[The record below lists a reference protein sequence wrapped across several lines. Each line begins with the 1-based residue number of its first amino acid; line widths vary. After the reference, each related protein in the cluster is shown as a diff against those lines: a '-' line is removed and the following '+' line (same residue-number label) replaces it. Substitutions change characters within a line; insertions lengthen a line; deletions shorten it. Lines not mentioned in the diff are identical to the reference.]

1 MRTFL
6 EYVAEDIIS
15 KYGSDLAHTAV
26 IFPNKRARLFF
37 NEYLAR
43 QVEGTMW
50 SPTYLTI
57 SELFRSHSRLTTAD
71 PIKLICDLHKSFVS
85 VTGTKESL
93 DHFYSW
99 GQIMLADFDDIDK
112 NMADAA
118 QIFKNVGDIHELDD
132 ISYLSEDQ
140 LNMLKRFFSNF
151 SENKS
156 SELKRRFIELWSRF
170 NDIYTDF
177 NNRLYNQGLAY
188 EGALYR
194 KVANDDSISYD
205 FDRYIFVGFNLL
217 QRVEQKLF
225 KRLKDAGKG
234 FFYWDFDHYYMPG
247 KSSRTTNEAGH
258 YISSYLADFPNELNI
273 NDEAVY
279 NNFSKPKS
287 ISYVAASTEN
297 IQAAYS
303 SQWLKEGKR
312 IADGR
317 RTAIVMCN
325 EGLLQALV
333 HNIPTEVGKI
343 NITTGYPL
351 AQSPFCSFLSS
362 LISLRCEGYM
372 ESRKRYR
379 LRFVNAVLR
388 HPYMRYVSDLH
399 SSLYEKINVTAKLF
413 FPDEATLSLDKG
425 LAILFGQLDTIEPT
439 MSGKLLRWI
448 MQLLK
453 HVASNA
459 KDIDDQFFKES
470 LFKVYTI
477 INRLY
482 DLVSSSD
489 LVVDVITIQR
499 LLRQILQTTSIPFH
513 GEPAV
518 GVQFMGVLET
528 RNIDFD
534 HLLILS
540 CNEGNMPKGVNDTS
554 FIPYS
559 IRKAHGLTTIDN
571 KVAIYAYY
579 FYRLLQR
586 ATDITVVYNNS
597 SNGLVTGEMSRFM
610 LQMLVESGH
619 DIERLA
625 LSLPQEAGST
635 TCQDEKK
642 TKEVME
648 RLHKRFDK
656 QRNPER
662 TTPMFTP
669 SSLNIYQKCPKRFY
683 YRYVA
688 EIIEP
693 EDDADDG
700 KIDAPTF
707 GNIFHDAVQ
716 KIYDRVIDAYKSNT
730 IQPQTLKQLLAN
742 DAYIKGVVDDI
753 MHPVNGIQLINAS
766 VIITYIKQLLKIDS
780 RLAPFTILGLE
791 NVVMKDI
798 NVKTAEGQLT
808 TTIGG
813 RIDRMDC
820 VTCAD
825 GVRRIRVIDYKTGK
839 NNKKNDG
846 YILQSFIYSLL
857 VDESPMNREKLE
869 VSPALLYIQHS
880 AGKDFDPTVVYEKEK
895 VTDVSKYR
903 EEFMNTVEQIIAEI
917 FNPEQPFAC
926 TDDKTACTHCPY
938 CNLCGV

>member
-1 MRTFL
+1 MKTFL
-6 EYVAEDIIS
+6 EYVAEDIIN
-15 KYGSDLAHTAV
+15 KYGTNLSRTAV
-26 IFPNKRARLFF
+26 VFPNKRAALFLNEHLVRL
-37 NEYLAR
+37 A
-43 QVEGTMW
+43 GKPIW
-50 SPTYLTI
+50 SPSYITI
-57 SELFRSHSRLTTAD
+57 SELFRRHTQLVTGD
-71 PIKLICDLHKSFVS
+71 QIKLICDLYKTYTE
-85 VTGTKESL
+85 VTESDETL
-93 DHFYSW
+93 DHFYGW
-99 GQIMLADFDDIDK
+99 GQVMLADFDDIDK
-112 NMADAA
+112 NMADANKV
-118 QIFKNVGDIHELDD
+118 FCNLRDLHELDD
-132 ISYLSEDQ
+132 VSYLSPEQ
-140 LNMLKRFFSNF
+140 VETLKLFFSNF
-151 SENKS
+151 SEDKTT
-156 SELKRRFIELWSRF
+156 ELKKRFMKIWSRF
-170 NDIYTDF
+170 GDIY
-177 NNRLYNQGLAY
+177 RLYNERLEAQGIAY

-194 KVANDDSISYD
+194 KVATDDSVDFD
-205 FDRYIFVGFNLL
+205 FDRYIFVGFNVL
-217 QRVEQKLF
+217 QRVEQLLFSKLQ
-225 KRLKDAGKG
+225 KMGKAK
-234 FFYWDFDHYYMPG
+234 FYWDFDDYYLATKTGHVNP
-247 KSSRTTNEAGH
+247 SEAGH
-258 YISSYLADFPNELNI
+258 YIKQYLPYFTNELDTSDADI
-273 NDEAVY
+273 Y
-279 NNFSKPKS
+279 RNFRKAKKITYASATTEDVQAR
-287 ISYVAASTEN
+287 YVG
-297 IQAAYS
+297 
-303 SQWLKEGKR
+303 QWLKEGNR
-312 IADGR
+312 IDDGR
-317 RTAIVMCN
+317 KTAVVMCD
-325 EGLLQALV
+325 EALLQSV
-333 HNIPTEVGKI
+333 IHSIPEEVNDI
-343 NITTGYPL
+343 NVTTGYPL
-351 AQSPFCSFLSS
+351 QQTHFASLLEDIAAQHT
-362 LISLRCEGYM
+362 EDYDN
-372 ESRKRYR
+372 K
-379 LRFVNAVLR
+379 
-388 HPYMRYVSDLH
+388 
-399 SSLYEKINVTAKLF
+399 
-413 FPDEATLSLDKG
+413 
-425 LAILFGQLDTIEPT
+425 
-439 MSGKLLRWI
+439 
-448 MQLLK
+448 QLLEWAIAMLK
-453 HVASNA
+453 LMAQGHANTNGETTGQDNQLTSEA
-459 KDIDDQFFKES
+459 
-470 LFKVYTI
+470 LFRTYTVV
-477 INRLY
+477 NRLLELVNNG
-482 DLVSSSD
+482 DLD
-489 LVVDVITIQR
+489 VDRRTMMR
-499 LLRQILQTTSIPFH
+499 LYGEIVRTTSIPFH
-513 GEPAV
+513 GEPVV

-528 RNIDFD
+528 RNLDFE
-534 HLLILS
+534 HLLVLS

-554 FIPYS
+554 FIPYNV
-559 IRKAHGLTTIDN
+559 RKAHGLTTIDN
-571 KVAIYAYY
+571 KVSIYAYY
-579 FYRLLQR
+579 FYRLMQR
-586 ATDITVVYNNS
+586 AEDITIVYNNAADVTS
-597 SNGLVTGEMSRFM
+597 TGEMSRFM

-642 TKEVME
+642 TNEVME
-648 RLHKRFDK
+648 RLHRRFDK

-716 KIYDRVIDAYKSNT
+716 KIYERVIAAYKSHT

-857 VDESPMNREKLE
+857 VDESPMMNPEKLE

-895 VTDVSKYR
+895 VTDVSKFR

>member
-1 MRTFL
+1 MKTFL
-6 EYVAEDIIS
+6 EYVAEDIIN
-15 KYGSDLAHTAV
+15 KYGTNLSRTAV
-26 IFPNKRARLFF
+26 VFPNKRAALFLNEHLVRL
-37 NEYLAR
+37 A
-43 QVEGTMW
+43 GKPIW
-50 SPTYLTI
+50 SPSYITI
-57 SELFRSHSRLTTAD
+57 SELFRRHTQLVTGD
-71 PIKLICDLHKSFVS
+71 QIKLICDLYKTYTE
-85 VTGTKESL
+85 VTESDETL
-93 DHFYSW
+93 DHFYGW
-99 GQIMLADFDDIDK
+99 GQVMLADFDDIDK
-112 NMADAA
+112 NMADAKKV
-118 QIFKNVGDIHELDD
+118 FCNLRDLHELDD
-132 ISYLSEDQ
+132 VSYLSPEQ
-140 LNMLKRFFSNF
+140 VETLKLFFSNF
-151 SENKS
+151 SEDKTT
-156 SELKRRFIELWSRF
+156 ELKKRFMKIWSRF
-170 NDIYTDF
+170 GDIY
-177 NNRLYNQGLAY
+177 RLYNERLEAQGIAY

-194 KVANDDSISYD
+194 KVATDDSVDFD
-205 FDRYIFVGFNLL
+205 FDRYIFVGFNVL
-217 QRVEQKLF
+217 QRVEQLLFSKLQ
-225 KRLKDAGKG
+225 KMGKAK
-234 FFYWDFDHYYMPG
+234 FYWDFDDYYLATKTGHVNP
-247 KSSRTTNEAGH
+247 SEAGH
-258 YISSYLADFPNELNI
+258 YIKQYLPYFTNELDTSDADI
-273 NDEAVY
+273 Y
-279 NNFSKPKS
+279 RNFRKAKKITYASATTEDVQAR
-287 ISYVAASTEN
+287 YVG
-297 IQAAYS
+297 
-303 SQWLKEGKR
+303 QWLKEGNR
-312 IADGR
+312 IDDGR
-317 RTAIVMCN
+317 KTAVVMCD
-325 EGLLQALV
+325 EALLQSV
-333 HNIPTEVGKI
+333 IHSIPEEVNDI
-343 NITTGYPL
+343 NVTTGYPL
-351 AQSPFCSFLSS
+351 QQTHFASLLEDIAAQHT
-362 LISLRCEGYM
+362 EDYDN
-372 ESRKRYR
+372 K
-379 LRFVNAVLR
+379 
-388 HPYMRYVSDLH
+388 
-399 SSLYEKINVTAKLF
+399 
-413 FPDEATLSLDKG
+413 
-425 LAILFGQLDTIEPT
+425 
-439 MSGKLLRWI
+439 
-448 MQLLK
+448 QLLEWAIAMLK
-453 HVASNA
+453 LMAQGHTDTSVETTGQDNQLTSEA
-459 KDIDDQFFKES
+459 
-470 LFKVYTI
+470 LFRTYTVV
-477 INRLY
+477 NRLLELVNNG
-482 DLVSSSD
+482 DLD
-489 LVVDVITIQR
+489 VDRRTMMR
-499 LLRQILQTTSIPFH
+499 LYGEIVRTTSIPFH
-513 GEPAV
+513 GEPVV

-528 RNIDFD
+528 RNLDFE
-534 HLLILS
+534 HLLVLS

-554 FIPYS
+554 FIPYNV
-559 IRKAHGLTTIDN
+559 RKAHGLTTIDN
-571 KVAIYAYY
+571 KVSIYAYY
-579 FYRLLQR
+579 FYRLMQR
-586 ATDITVVYNNS
+586 AEDITIVYNNAADVTS
-597 SNGLVTGEMSRFM
+597 TGEMSRFM

-716 KIYDRVIDAYKSNT
+716 KIYERVIAAYKSRT

-857 VDESPMNREKLE
+857 VDESPMMNPEKLE

>member
-1 MRTFL
+1 MKTFL
-6 EYVAEDIIS
+6 EYVAEDIIN
-15 KYGSDLAHTAV
+15 KYGTNLSRTAV
-26 IFPNKRARLFF
+26 VFPNKRAALFLNEHLVRL
-37 NEYLAR
+37 A
-43 QVEGTMW
+43 GKPIW
-50 SPTYLTI
+50 SPSYITI
-57 SELFRSHSRLTTAD
+57 SELFRRHTQLVTGD
-71 PIKLICDLHKSFVS
+71 QIKLICDLYKTYTE
-85 VTGTKESL
+85 VTESDETL
-93 DHFYSW
+93 DHFYGW
-99 GQIMLADFDDIDK
+99 GQVMLADFDDIDK
-112 NMADAA
+112 NMADAKKV
-118 QIFKNVGDIHELDD
+118 FCNLRDLHELDD
-132 ISYLSEDQ
+132 VSYLSPEQ
-140 LNMLKRFFSNF
+140 VETLKLFFSNF
-151 SENKS
+151 SEDKTT
-156 SELKRRFIELWSRF
+156 ELKKRFMKIWSRF
-170 NDIYTDF
+170 GDIY
-177 NNRLYNQGLAY
+177 RLYNERLEAQGIAY

-194 KVANDDSISYD
+194 KVATDDSVDFD
-205 FDRYIFVGFNLL
+205 FDRYIFVGFNVL
-217 QRVEQKLF
+217 QRVEQLLFSKLQ
-225 KRLKDAGKG
+225 KMGKAK
-234 FFYWDFDHYYMPG
+234 FYWDFDDYYLATKKGHVNP
-247 KSSRTTNEAGH
+247 SEAGH
-258 YISSYLADFPNELNI
+258 YIKQYLPYFTNELDTSDADI
-273 NDEAVY
+273 Y
-279 NNFSKPKS
+279 RNFRKAKKITYASATTEDVQAR
-287 ISYVAASTEN
+287 YVG
-297 IQAAYS
+297 
-303 SQWLKEGKR
+303 QWLKEGNR
-312 IADGR
+312 INDGR
-317 RTAIVMCN
+317 KTAVVMCD
-325 EGLLQALV
+325 EALLQSV
-333 HNIPTEVGKI
+333 IHSIPEEVNDI
-343 NITTGYPL
+343 NVTTGYPL
-351 AQSPFCSFLSS
+351 QQTHFASLLEDIAAQHT
-362 LISLRCEGYM
+362 EDYDN
-372 ESRKRYR
+372 K
-379 LRFVNAVLR
+379 
-388 HPYMRYVSDLH
+388 
-399 SSLYEKINVTAKLF
+399 
-413 FPDEATLSLDKG
+413 
-425 LAILFGQLDTIEPT
+425 
-439 MSGKLLRWI
+439 
-448 MQLLK
+448 QLLEWAIAMLK
-453 HVASNA
+453 LMAQGHANTNGETTGQDNQLTSEA
-459 KDIDDQFFKES
+459 
-470 LFKVYTI
+470 LFRTYTVV
-477 INRLY
+477 NRLLELVNNG
-482 DLVSSSD
+482 DLD
-489 LVVDVITIQR
+489 VDRRTMMR
-499 LLRQILQTTSIPFH
+499 LYGEIVRTTSIPFH
-513 GEPAV
+513 GEPVV

-528 RNIDFD
+528 RNLDFE
-534 HLLILS
+534 HLLVLS

-554 FIPYS
+554 FIPYNV
-559 IRKAHGLTTIDN
+559 RKAHGLTTIDN
-571 KVAIYAYY
+571 KVSIYAYY
-579 FYRLLQR
+579 FYRLMQR
-586 ATDITVVYNNS
+586 AEDITLVYNNAADVTS
-597 SNGLVTGEMSRFM
+597 TGEMSRFM

-635 TCQDEKK
+635 TCQDENK

-716 KIYDRVIDAYKSNT
+716 KIYERVIAAYKSRT

-798 NVKTAEGQLT
+798 NVKTAEGELT

-820 VTCAD
+820 VTCSD

-857 VDESPMNREKLE
+857 VDESPIMNPGKLE

-895 VTDVSKYR
+895 VTDVSKFR
-903 EEFMNTVEQIIAEI
+903 EEFMNIVEQIIAEI

-938 CNLCGV
+938 SNLCGV

>member
-1 MRTFL
+1 MKTFL
-6 EYVAEDIIS
+6 EYVAEDIIN
-15 KYGSDLAHTAV
+15 KYGTNLSRTAV
-26 IFPNKRARLFF
+26 VFPNKRAALFLNEHLVRL
-37 NEYLAR
+37 A
-43 QVEGTMW
+43 GKPIW
-50 SPTYLTI
+50 SPSYITI
-57 SELFRSHSRLTTAD
+57 SELFRRHTQLITGD
-71 PIKLICDLHKSFVS
+71 QIKLICDLYKTYTE
-85 VTGTKESL
+85 VTESDETL
-93 DHFYSW
+93 DHFYGW
-99 GQIMLADFDDIDK
+99 GQVMLADFDDIDK
-112 NMADAA
+112 NMADAKKV
-118 QIFKNVGDIHELDD
+118 FCNLRDLHELDD
-132 ISYLSEDQ
+132 VSYLSPEQ
-140 LNMLKRFFSNF
+140 VETLKLFFSNF
-151 SENKS
+151 SEDKTT
-156 SELKRRFIELWSRF
+156 ELKKRFMKIWSRF
-170 NDIYTDF
+170 GDIY
-177 NNRLYNQGLAY
+177 RLYNERLEAQGIAY

-194 KVANDDSISYD
+194 KVATDDSVDFD
-205 FDRYIFVGFNLL
+205 FDRYIFVGFNVL
-217 QRVEQKLF
+217 QRVEQLLFSKLQ
-225 KRLKDAGKG
+225 KMGKAK
-234 FFYWDFDHYYMPG
+234 FYWDFDDYYLATKTGHVNP
-247 KSSRTTNEAGH
+247 SEAGH
-258 YISSYLADFPNELNI
+258 YIKQYLPYFTNELDTSDADI
-273 NDEAVY
+273 Y
-279 NNFSKPKS
+279 RNFRKAKKITYASATTEDVQAR
-287 ISYVAASTEN
+287 YVG
-297 IQAAYS
+297 
-303 SQWLKEGKR
+303 QWLKEGNR
-312 IADGR
+312 INDGR
-317 RTAIVMCN
+317 KTAVVMCD
-325 EGLLQALV
+325 EALLQSV
-333 HNIPTEVGKI
+333 IHSIPEEVNDI
-343 NITTGYPL
+343 NVTTGYPL
-351 AQSPFCSFLSS
+351 QQTHFASLLEDIAAQHT
-362 LISLRCEGYM
+362 EDYDN
-372 ESRKRYR
+372 K
-379 LRFVNAVLR
+379 
-388 HPYMRYVSDLH
+388 
-399 SSLYEKINVTAKLF
+399 
-413 FPDEATLSLDKG
+413 
-425 LAILFGQLDTIEPT
+425 
-439 MSGKLLRWI
+439 
-448 MQLLK
+448 QLLEWAIAMLK
-453 HVASNA
+453 LMAQGHANTNGETTGQDNQLTSEA
-459 KDIDDQFFKES
+459 
-470 LFKVYTI
+470 LFRTYTVV
-477 INRLY
+477 NRLLELVNNG
-482 DLVSSSD
+482 DLD
-489 LVVDVITIQR
+489 VDRRTMMR
-499 LLRQILQTTSIPFH
+499 LYGEIVRTTSIPFH
-513 GEPAV
+513 GEPVV

-528 RNIDFD
+528 RNLDFE
-534 HLLILS
+534 HLLVLS

-554 FIPYS
+554 FIPYNV
-559 IRKAHGLTTIDN
+559 RKAHGLTTIDN
-571 KVAIYAYY
+571 KVSIYAYY
-579 FYRLLQR
+579 FYRLMQR
-586 ATDITVVYNNS
+586 AEDITIVYNNAADVTS
-597 SNGLVTGEMSRFM
+597 TGEMSRFM

-716 KIYDRVIDAYKSNT
+716 KIYERVIAAYKSRT

-857 VDESPMNREKLE
+857 VDESPIMNPEKLE

-895 VTDVSKYR
+895 VTNVSKYR
-903 EEFMNTVEQIIAEI
+903 EEFMNIVEQIIAEI

-938 CNLCGV
+938 SNLCGV

>member
-1 MRTFL
+1 MKTFL
-6 EYVAEDIIS
+6 EYVAEDIIN
-15 KYGSDLAHTAV
+15 KYGTNLSRTAV
-26 IFPNKRARLFF
+26 VFPNKRAALFLNEHLVRL
-37 NEYLAR
+37 A
-43 QVEGTMW
+43 GKPIW
-50 SPTYLTI
+50 SPSYITI
-57 SELFRSHSRLTTAD
+57 SELFRRHTQLVTGD
-71 PIKLICDLHKSFVS
+71 QIKLICDLYKTYTE
-85 VTGTKESL
+85 VTESDETL
-93 DHFYSW
+93 DHFYGW
-99 GQIMLADFDDIDK
+99 GQVMLADFDDIDK
-112 NMADAA
+112 NMADANKV
-118 QIFKNVGDIHELDD
+118 FCNLRDLHELDD
-132 ISYLSEDQ
+132 VSYLSPEQ
-140 LNMLKRFFSNF
+140 VETLKLFFSNF
-151 SENKS
+151 SEDKTT
-156 SELKRRFIELWSRF
+156 ELKKRFMKIWSRF
-170 NDIYTDF
+170 GDIY
-177 NNRLYNQGLAY
+177 RLYNERLEAQGIAY

-194 KVANDDSISYD
+194 KVATDDSVDFD
-205 FDRYIFVGFNLL
+205 FDRYIFVGFNVL
-217 QRVEQKLF
+217 QRVEQLLFSKLQ
-225 KRLKDAGKG
+225 KMGKAK
-234 FFYWDFDHYYMPG
+234 FYWDFDDYYLATKKGHVNP
-247 KSSRTTNEAGH
+247 SEAGH
-258 YISSYLADFPNELNI
+258 YIKQYLPYFTNELDTSDADI
-273 NDEAVY
+273 Y
-279 NNFSKPKS
+279 RNFRKAKKITYASATTEDVQAR
-287 ISYVAASTEN
+287 YVG
-297 IQAAYS
+297 
-303 SQWLKEGKR
+303 QWLKEGNR
-312 IADGR
+312 INDGR
-317 RTAIVMCN
+317 KTAVVMCD
-325 EGLLQALV
+325 EALLQSV
-333 HNIPTEVGKI
+333 IHSIPEEVNDI
-343 NITTGYPL
+343 NVTTGYPL
-351 AQSPFCSFLSS
+351 QQTHFASLLEDIAAQHT
-362 LISLRCEGYM
+362 EDYDN
-372 ESRKRYR
+372 K
-379 LRFVNAVLR
+379 
-388 HPYMRYVSDLH
+388 
-399 SSLYEKINVTAKLF
+399 
-413 FPDEATLSLDKG
+413 
-425 LAILFGQLDTIEPT
+425 
-439 MSGKLLRWI
+439 
-448 MQLLK
+448 QLLEWAIAMLK
-453 HVASNA
+453 LMAQGHADTNGETTGQDSQLTSEA
-459 KDIDDQFFKES
+459 
-470 LFKVYTI
+470 LFRTYTVV
-477 INRLY
+477 NRLLELVNNG
-482 DLVSSSD
+482 DLD
-489 LVVDVITIQR
+489 VDRRTMMR
-499 LLRQILQTTSIPFH
+499 LYGEIVRTTSIPFH
-513 GEPAV
+513 GEPVV

-528 RNIDFD
+528 RNLDFE
-534 HLLILS
+534 HLLVLS

-554 FIPYS
+554 FIPYNV
-559 IRKAHGLTTIDN
+559 RKAHGLTTIDN
-571 KVAIYAYY
+571 KVSIYAYY
-579 FYRLLQR
+579 FYRLMQR
-586 ATDITVVYNNS
+586 AEDITIVYNNAADVTS
-597 SNGLVTGEMSRFM
+597 TGEMSRFM

-716 KIYDRVIDAYKSNT
+716 KIYERVIAAYKSHT

-857 VDESPMNREKLE
+857 VDESPIMNPEKLE

-895 VTDVSKYR
+895 VTDVSKFR

-938 CNLCGV
+938 SNLCGV

>member
-1 MRTFL
+1 MKTFL
-6 EYVAEDIIS
+6 EYVAEDIIN
-15 KYGSDLAHTAV
+15 KYGTNLSRTAV
-26 IFPNKRARLFF
+26 VFPNKRAALFLNEHLVRL
-37 NEYLAR
+37 A
-43 QVEGTMW
+43 GKPIW
-50 SPTYLTI
+50 SPSYITI
-57 SELFRSHSRLTTAD
+57 SELFRRHTQLVTGD
-71 PIKLICDLHKSFVS
+71 QIKLICDLYKTYTE
-85 VTGTKESL
+85 VTESDETL
-93 DHFYSW
+93 DHFYGW
-99 GQIMLADFDDIDK
+99 GQVMLADFDDIDK
-112 NMADAA
+112 NMADAKKV
-118 QIFKNVGDIHELDD
+118 FCNLRDLHELDD
-132 ISYLSEDQ
+132 VSYLSPEQ
-140 LNMLKRFFSNF
+140 VETLKLFFSNF
-151 SENKS
+151 SEDKTT
-156 SELKRRFIELWSRF
+156 ELKKRFMKIWSRF
-170 NDIYTDF
+170 GDIY
-177 NNRLYNQGLAY
+177 RLYNERLEAQGIAY

-194 KVANDDSISYD
+194 KVATDDSVDFD
-205 FDRYIFVGFNLL
+205 FDRYIFVGFNVL
-217 QRVEQKLF
+217 QRVEQLLFSKLQ
-225 KRLKDAGKG
+225 KMGKAK
-234 FFYWDFDHYYMPG
+234 FYWDFDDYYLATKTGHVNP
-247 KSSRTTNEAGH
+247 SEAGH
-258 YISSYLADFPNELNI
+258 YIKQYLPYFTNELDTSDADI
-273 NDEAVY
+273 Y
-279 NNFSKPKS
+279 RNFRKAKKITYASATTEDVQAR
-287 ISYVAASTEN
+287 YVG
-297 IQAAYS
+297 
-303 SQWLKEGKR
+303 QWLKEGNR
-312 IADGR
+312 INDGR
-317 RTAIVMCN
+317 KTAVVMCD
-325 EGLLQALV
+325 EALLQSV
-333 HNIPTEVGKI
+333 IHSIPEEVNDI
-343 NITTGYPL
+343 NVTTGYPL
-351 AQSPFCSFLSS
+351 QQTHFASLLEDIAAQHT
-362 LISLRCEGYM
+362 EDYDN
-372 ESRKRYR
+372 K
-379 LRFVNAVLR
+379 
-388 HPYMRYVSDLH
+388 
-399 SSLYEKINVTAKLF
+399 
-413 FPDEATLSLDKG
+413 
-425 LAILFGQLDTIEPT
+425 
-439 MSGKLLRWI
+439 
-448 MQLLK
+448 QLLEWAIAMLK
-453 HVASNA
+453 LMAQGHANTNGETTGQDNQLTSEA
-459 KDIDDQFFKES
+459 
-470 LFKVYTI
+470 LFRTYTVV
-477 INRLY
+477 NRLLELVNNG
-482 DLVSSSD
+482 DLD
-489 LVVDVITIQR
+489 VDRRTMMR
-499 LLRQILQTTSIPFH
+499 LYGEIVRTTSIPFH
-513 GEPAV
+513 GEPVV

-528 RNIDFD
+528 RNLDFE
-534 HLLILS
+534 HLLVLS

-554 FIPYS
+554 FIPYNV
-559 IRKAHGLTTIDN
+559 RKAHGLTTIDN
-571 KVAIYAYY
+571 KVSIYAYY
-579 FYRLLQR
+579 FYRLMQR
-586 ATDITVVYNNS
+586 AEDITIVYNNAADVTS
-597 SNGLVTGEMSRFM
+597 TGEMSRFM

-716 KIYDRVIDAYKSNT
+716 KIYERVIAAYKSRT

-857 VDESPMNREKLE
+857 VDESPIMNPEKLE

-895 VTDVSKYR
+895 VTNVSKFR
-903 EEFMNTVEQIIAEI
+903 EEFMNIVEQIIAEI

-938 CNLCGV
+938 SNLCGV

>member
-1 MRTFL
+1 MKTFL
-6 EYVAEDIIS
+6 EYVAEDIIN
-15 KYGSDLAHTAV
+15 KYGTNLSRTAV
-26 IFPNKRARLFF
+26 VFPNKRAALFLNEHLVRL
-37 NEYLAR
+37 A
-43 QVEGTMW
+43 GKPIW
-50 SPTYLTI
+50 SPSYITI
-57 SELFRSHSRLTTAD
+57 SELFRRHTQLVTGD
-71 PIKLICDLHKSFVS
+71 QIKLICDLYKTYTE
-85 VTGTKESL
+85 VTESDETL
-93 DHFYSW
+93 DHFYGW
-99 GQIMLADFDDIDK
+99 GQVMLADFDDIDK
-112 NMADAA
+112 NMADANKV
-118 QIFKNVGDIHELDD
+118 FCNLRDLHELDD
-132 ISYLSEDQ
+132 VSYLSPEQ
-140 LNMLKRFFSNF
+140 VETLKLFFSNF
-151 SENKS
+151 SEDKTT
-156 SELKRRFIELWSRF
+156 ELKKRFMKIWSRF
-170 NDIYTDF
+170 DDIY
-177 NNRLYNQGLAY
+177 RLYNERLEAQGIAY

-194 KVANDDSISYD
+194 KVATDDSVDFD
-205 FDRYIFVGFNLL
+205 FDRYIFVGFNVL
-217 QRVEQKLF
+217 QRVEQLLFSKLQ
-225 KRLKDAGKG
+225 KMGKAK
-234 FFYWDFDHYYMPG
+234 FYWDFDDYYLATKKGHVNP
-247 KSSRTTNEAGH
+247 SEAGH
-258 YISSYLADFPNELNI
+258 YIKQYLPYFTNELDTSDADI
-273 NDEAVY
+273 Y
-279 NNFSKPKS
+279 RNFRKAKKITYASATTEDVQAR
-287 ISYVAASTEN
+287 YVG
-297 IQAAYS
+297 
-303 SQWLKEGKR
+303 QWLKEGNR
-312 IADGR
+312 INDGR
-317 RTAIVMCN
+317 KTAVVMCD
-325 EGLLQALV
+325 EALLQSV
-333 HNIPTEVGKI
+333 IHSIPEEVNDI
-343 NITTGYPL
+343 NVTTGYPL
-351 AQSPFCSFLSS
+351 QQTHFASLLEDIAAQHT
-362 LISLRCEGYM
+362 EDYDN
-372 ESRKRYR
+372 K
-379 LRFVNAVLR
+379 
-388 HPYMRYVSDLH
+388 
-399 SSLYEKINVTAKLF
+399 
-413 FPDEATLSLDKG
+413 
-425 LAILFGQLDTIEPT
+425 
-439 MSGKLLRWI
+439 
-448 MQLLK
+448 QLLEWAIAMLK
-453 HVASNA
+453 LMAQGHANTNGETTGQDNQLTSEA
-459 KDIDDQFFKES
+459 
-470 LFKVYTI
+470 LFRTYTVV
-477 INRLY
+477 NRLLELVNNG
-482 DLVSSSD
+482 DLD
-489 LVVDVITIQR
+489 VDRRTMMR
-499 LLRQILQTTSIPFH
+499 LYGEIVRTTSIPFH
-513 GEPAV
+513 GEPVV

-528 RNIDFD
+528 RNLDFE
-534 HLLILS
+534 HLLVLS

-554 FIPYS
+554 FIPYNV
-559 IRKAHGLTTIDN
+559 RKAHGLTTIDN
-571 KVAIYAYY
+571 KVSIYAYY
-579 FYRLLQR
+579 FYRLMQR
-586 ATDITVVYNNS
+586 AEDITIVYNNAADVTS
-597 SNGLVTGEMSRFM
+597 TGEMSRFM

-716 KIYDRVIDAYKSNT
+716 KIYERVIAAYKSRT

-857 VDESPMNREKLE
+857 VDESPMMNPEKLE

>member
-1 MRTFL
+1 MKTFL
-6 EYVAEDIIS
+6 EYVAEDIIN
-15 KYGSDLAHTAV
+15 KYGTNLSRTAV
-26 IFPNKRARLFF
+26 VFPNKRAALFLNEHLVRL
-37 NEYLAR
+37 A
-43 QVEGTMW
+43 GKPIW
-50 SPTYLTI
+50 SPSYITI
-57 SELFRSHSRLTTAD
+57 SELFRRHTQLVTGD
-71 PIKLICDLHKSFVS
+71 QIKLICDLYKTYTE
-85 VTGTKESL
+85 VTESDETL
-93 DHFYSW
+93 DHFYGW
-99 GQIMLADFDDIDK
+99 GQVMLADFDDIDK
-112 NMADAA
+112 NMADANKV
-118 QIFKNVGDIHELDD
+118 FCNLRDLHELDD
-132 ISYLSEDQ
+132 VSYLSPEQ
-140 LNMLKRFFSNF
+140 VETLKLFFSNF
-151 SENKS
+151 SEDKTT
-156 SELKRRFIELWSRF
+156 ELKKRFMKIWSRF
-170 NDIYTDF
+170 GDIY
-177 NNRLYNQGLAY
+177 RLYNERLEAQGIAY

-194 KVANDDSISYD
+194 KVATDDSVDFD
-205 FDRYIFVGFNLL
+205 FDRYIFVGFNVL
-217 QRVEQKLF
+217 QRVEQLLFSKLQ
-225 KRLKDAGKG
+225 KMGKAK
-234 FFYWDFDHYYMPG
+234 FYWDFDDYYLATKKGHVNP
-247 KSSRTTNEAGH
+247 SEAGH
-258 YISSYLADFPNELNI
+258 YIKQYLPYFTNELDTSDADI
-273 NDEAVY
+273 Y
-279 NNFSKPKS
+279 RNFRKAKKITYASATTEDVQAR
-287 ISYVAASTEN
+287 YVG
-297 IQAAYS
+297 
-303 SQWLKEGKR
+303 QWLKEGNR
-312 IADGR
+312 INDGR
-317 RTAIVMCN
+317 KTAVVMCD
-325 EGLLQALV
+325 EALLQSV
-333 HNIPTEVGKI
+333 IHSIPEEVNDI
-343 NITTGYPL
+343 NVTTGYPL
-351 AQSPFCSFLSS
+351 QQTHFASLLEDIAAQHT
-362 LISLRCEGYM
+362 EDYDN
-372 ESRKRYR
+372 K
-379 LRFVNAVLR
+379 
-388 HPYMRYVSDLH
+388 
-399 SSLYEKINVTAKLF
+399 
-413 FPDEATLSLDKG
+413 
-425 LAILFGQLDTIEPT
+425 
-439 MSGKLLRWI
+439 
-448 MQLLK
+448 QLLEWAIAMLK
-453 HVASNA
+453 LMAQGHANTNGETTGQDNQLTSEA
-459 KDIDDQFFKES
+459 
-470 LFKVYTI
+470 LFRTYTVV
-477 INRLY
+477 NRLLELVNNG
-482 DLVSSSD
+482 DLD
-489 LVVDVITIQR
+489 VDRRTMMR
-499 LLRQILQTTSIPFH
+499 LYGEIVRTTSIPFH
-513 GEPAV
+513 GEPVV

-528 RNIDFD
+528 RNLDFE
-534 HLLILS
+534 HLLVLS

-554 FIPYS
+554 FIPYNV
-559 IRKAHGLTTIDN
+559 RKAHGLTTIDN
-571 KVAIYAYY
+571 KVSIYAYY
-579 FYRLLQR
+579 FYRLMQR
-586 ATDITVVYNNS
+586 AEDITIVYNNAADVTS
-597 SNGLVTGEMSRFM
+597 TGEMSRFM

-716 KIYDRVIDAYKSNT
+716 KIYERVIAAYKSRT

-857 VDESPMNREKLE
+857 VDESPIMNPEKLE

-903 EEFMNTVEQIIAEI
+903 EEFMNIVEQIIAEI

-938 CNLCGV
+938 SNLCGV

>member
-1 MRTFL
+1 MKTFL
-6 EYVAEDIIS
+6 EYVAEDIIN
-15 KYGSDLAHTAV
+15 KYGTNLSRTAV
-26 IFPNKRARLFF
+26 VFPNKRAALFLNEHLVRL
-37 NEYLAR
+37 A
-43 QVEGTMW
+43 GKPIW
-50 SPTYLTI
+50 SPSYITI
-57 SELFRSHSRLTTAD
+57 SELFRRHTQLVTGD
-71 PIKLICDLHKSFVS
+71 QIKLICDLYKTYTE
-85 VTGTKESL
+85 VTESDETL
-93 DHFYSW
+93 DHFYGW
-99 GQIMLADFDDIDK
+99 GQVMLADFDDIDK
-112 NMADAA
+112 NMADANKV
-118 QIFKNVGDIHELDD
+118 FCNLRDLHELDD
-132 ISYLSEDQ
+132 VSYLSPEQ
-140 LNMLKRFFSNF
+140 VETLKLFFSNF
-151 SENKS
+151 SEDKTT
-156 SELKRRFIELWSRF
+156 ELKKRFMKIWSRF
-170 NDIYTDF
+170 GDIY
-177 NNRLYNQGLAY
+177 RLYNERLEAQGIAY

-194 KVANDDSISYD
+194 KVATDDSVDFD
-205 FDRYIFVGFNLL
+205 FDRYIFVGFNVL
-217 QRVEQKLF
+217 QRVEQLLFSKLQ
-225 KRLKDAGKG
+225 KMGKAK
-234 FFYWDFDHYYMPG
+234 FYWDFDDYYLATKTGHVNP
-247 KSSRTTNEAGH
+247 SEAGH
-258 YISSYLADFPNELNI
+258 YIKQYLPYFTNELDTSDADI
-273 NDEAVY
+273 Y
-279 NNFSKPKS
+279 RNFRKAKKITYASATTEDVQAR
-287 ISYVAASTEN
+287 YVG
-297 IQAAYS
+297 
-303 SQWLKEGKR
+303 QWLKEGNR
-312 IADGR
+312 INDGR
-317 RTAIVMCN
+317 KTAVVMCD
-325 EGLLQALV
+325 EALLQSV
-333 HNIPTEVGKI
+333 IHSIPEEVNDI
-343 NITTGYPL
+343 NVTTGYPL
-351 AQSPFCSFLSS
+351 QQTHFASLLEDIAAQHT
-362 LISLRCEGYM
+362 EDYDN
-372 ESRKRYR
+372 K
-379 LRFVNAVLR
+379 
-388 HPYMRYVSDLH
+388 
-399 SSLYEKINVTAKLF
+399 
-413 FPDEATLSLDKG
+413 
-425 LAILFGQLDTIEPT
+425 
-439 MSGKLLRWI
+439 
-448 MQLLK
+448 QLLEWAIAMLK
-453 HVASNA
+453 LMAQGHTDTSGETTGQDNQLTSEA
-459 KDIDDQFFKES
+459 
-470 LFKVYTI
+470 LFRTYTVV
-477 INRLY
+477 NRLLELVNNG
-482 DLVSSSD
+482 DLD
-489 LVVDVITIQR
+489 VDRRTMMR
-499 LLRQILQTTSIPFH
+499 LYGEIVRTTSIPFH
-513 GEPAV
+513 GEPVV

-528 RNIDFD
+528 RNLDFE
-534 HLLILS
+534 HLLVLS

-554 FIPYS
+554 FIPYNV
-559 IRKAHGLTTIDN
+559 RKAHGLTTIDN
-571 KVAIYAYY
+571 KVSIYAYY
-579 FYRLLQR
+579 FYRLMQR
-586 ATDITVVYNNS
+586 AEDITIVYNNAADVTS
-597 SNGLVTGEMSRFM
+597 TGEMSRFM

-716 KIYDRVIDAYKSNT
+716 KIYERVIAAYKSRA

-857 VDESPMNREKLE
+857 VDESPMMNPEKLE

-895 VTDVSKYR
+895 VTNVSKFR
-903 EEFMNTVEQIIAEI
+903 EEFMNIVEQIIAEI

-938 CNLCGV
+938 SNLCGV

>member
-1 MRTFL
+1 MKTFL
-6 EYVAEDIIS
+6 EYVAEDIIN
-15 KYGSDLAHTAV
+15 KYGTNLSRTAV
-26 IFPNKRARLFF
+26 VFPNKRAALFLNEHLVRL
-37 NEYLAR
+37 A
-43 QVEGTMW
+43 GKPIW
-50 SPTYLTI
+50 SPSYITI
-57 SELFRSHSRLTTAD
+57 SELFRRHTQLVTGD
-71 PIKLICDLHKSFVS
+71 QIKLICDLYKTYTE
-85 VTGTKESL
+85 VTESDETL
-93 DHFYSW
+93 DHFYGW
-99 GQIMLADFDDIDK
+99 GQVMLADFDDIDK
-112 NMADAA
+112 NMADANKV
-118 QIFKNVGDIHELDD
+118 FCNLRDLHELDD
-132 ISYLSEDQ
+132 VSYLSPEQ
-140 LNMLKRFFSNF
+140 VETLKLFFSNF
-151 SENKS
+151 SEDKTT
-156 SELKRRFIELWSRF
+156 ELKKRFMKIWSRF
-170 NDIYTDF
+170 GDIY
-177 NNRLYNQGLAY
+177 RLYNERLEAQGIAY

-194 KVANDDSISYD
+194 KVATDDSVDFD
-205 FDRYIFVGFNLL
+205 FDRYIFVGFNVL
-217 QRVEQKLF
+217 QRVEQLLFSKLQ
-225 KRLKDAGKG
+225 KMGKAK
-234 FFYWDFDHYYMPG
+234 FYWDFDDYYLATKKGHINP
-247 KSSRTTNEAGH
+247 SEAGH
-258 YISSYLADFPNELNI
+258 YIKQYLPYFTNELDTSDADI
-273 NDEAVY
+273 Y
-279 NNFSKPKS
+279 RNFRKAKKITYASATTEDVQAR
-287 ISYVAASTEN
+287 YVG
-297 IQAAYS
+297 
-303 SQWLKEGKR
+303 QWLKEGNR
-312 IADGR
+312 INDGR
-317 RTAIVMCN
+317 KTAVVMCD
-325 EGLLQALV
+325 EALLQSV
-333 HNIPTEVGKI
+333 IHSIPEEVNDI
-343 NITTGYPL
+343 NVTTGYPL
-351 AQSPFCSFLSS
+351 QQTHFASLLEDIAAQHT
-362 LISLRCEGYM
+362 EDYDN
-372 ESRKRYR
+372 K
-379 LRFVNAVLR
+379 
-388 HPYMRYVSDLH
+388 
-399 SSLYEKINVTAKLF
+399 
-413 FPDEATLSLDKG
+413 
-425 LAILFGQLDTIEPT
+425 
-439 MSGKLLRWI
+439 
-448 MQLLK
+448 QLLEWAIAMLK
-453 HVASNA
+453 LMAQGHANTNGETTGQDNQLTSEA
-459 KDIDDQFFKES
+459 
-470 LFKVYTI
+470 LFRTYTVV
-477 INRLY
+477 NRLLELVNNG
-482 DLVSSSD
+482 DLD
-489 LVVDVITIQR
+489 VDRRTMMR
-499 LLRQILQTTSIPFH
+499 LYGEIVRTTSIPFH
-513 GEPAV
+513 GEPVV

-528 RNIDFD
+528 RNLDFE
-534 HLLILS
+534 HLLVLS

-554 FIPYS
+554 FIPYNV
-559 IRKAHGLTTIDN
+559 RKAHGLTTIDN
-571 KVAIYAYY
+571 KVSIYAYY
-579 FYRLLQR
+579 FYRLMQR
-586 ATDITVVYNNS
+586 AEDITIVYNNAADVTS
-597 SNGLVTGEMSRFM
+597 TGEMSRFM

-716 KIYDRVIDAYKSNT
+716 KIYERVIAAYKSHT

-857 VDESPMNREKLE
+857 VDESPMMNPEKLE

-895 VTDVSKYR
+895 VTNVSKFR
-903 EEFMNTVEQIIAEI
+903 EEFMNIVEQIIAEI

-938 CNLCGV
+938 SNLCGV

>member
-1 MRTFL
+1 MKTFL
-6 EYVAEDIIS
+6 EYVAEDIIN
-15 KYGSDLAHTAV
+15 KYGTNLSHTAV
-26 IFPNKRARLFF
+26 VFPNKRAALFLNEHLVRL
-37 NEYLAR
+37 A
-43 QVEGTMW
+43 GKPIW
-50 SPTYLTI
+50 SPSYITI
-57 SELFRSHSRLTTAD
+57 SELFRRHSQLVTGD
-71 PIKLICDLHKSFVS
+71 SIKLICDLYKTYTE
-85 VTGTKESL
+85 VTESDETL
-93 DHFYSW
+93 DHFYGW
-99 GQIMLADFDDIDK
+99 GQVMLADFDDIDK
-112 NMADAA
+112 NMADASKV
-118 QIFKNVGDIHELDD
+118 FCNLRDLHELDD
-132 ISYLSEDQ
+132 VSYLSKEQ
-140 LNMLKRFFSNF
+140 VETLKLFFSNF
-151 SENKS
+151 SEDKTT
-156 SELKRRFIELWSRF
+156 ELKQRFMKIWSRF
-170 NDIYTDF
+170 HDIY
-177 NNRLYNQGLAY
+177 RLYNERLTAQGIAY

-194 KVANDDSISYD
+194 KVVNDESVNFD
-205 FDRYIFVGFNLL
+205 FERYIFVGFNVL
-217 QRVEQKLF
+217 QRVEQQLFSKLQ
-225 KRLKDAGKG
+225 KEGKAK
-234 FFYWDFDHYYMPG
+234 FYWDFDDYYIH
-247 KSSRTTNEAGH
+247 TEAGH
-258 YISSYLADFPNELNI
+258 YIQQYLPYFANELDTADGDI
-273 NDEAVY
+273 Y
-279 NNFSKPKS
+279 RNFSKPKNITFAS
-287 ISYVAASTEN
+287 ATTEDVQARYVN
-297 IQAAYS
+297 
-303 SQWLKEGKR
+303 QWLKEGDR

-317 RTAIVMCN
+317 KTAVVMCD
-325 EGLLQALV
+325 ESLLQGV
-333 HNIPTEVGKI
+333 IHSIPKEATDI

-351 AQSPFCSFLSS
+351 QHTHFASLLEDIAAQHA
-362 LISLRCEGYM
+362 EEYTN
-372 ESRKRYR
+372 E
-379 LRFVNAVLR
+379 
-388 HPYMRYVSDLH
+388 
-399 SSLYEKINVTAKLF
+399 
-413 FPDEATLSLDKG
+413 
-425 LAILFGQLDTIEPT
+425 
-439 MSGKLLRWI
+439 
-448 MQLLK
+448 QLLAWAIDSLK
-453 HVASNA
+453 EMAQANNTQNTANTANNA
-459 KDIDDQFFKES
+459 PLTAEA
-470 LFKVYTI
+470 LFRTYTI
-477 INRLY
+477 INRLSELVGNG
-482 DLVSSSD
+482 DLA
-489 LVVDVITIQR
+489 VDRRTLMR
-499 LLRQILQTTSIPFH
+499 LFAEIVRTTSIPFH
-513 GEPAV
+513 GEPVV

-528 RNIDFD
+528 RNIDFK
-534 HLLILS
+534 HLLVLS

-554 FIPYS
+554 FIPYNV
-559 IRKAHGLTTIDN
+559 RKAHGLTTIDN
-571 KVAIYAYY
+571 KVSIYAYY
-579 FYRLLQR
+579 FYRLMQR
-586 ATDITVVYNNS
+586 AEDITIVYNNAADVTS
-597 SNGLVTGEMSRFM
+597 TGEMSRFM

-635 TCQDEKK
+635 TCQDENK
-642 TKEVME
+642 TNEVME

-716 KIYDRVIDAYKSNT
+716 KIYERVIAAYKSHT

-857 VDESPMNREKLE
+857 VDESPIMNPEKLE

-917 FNPEQPFAC
+917 FNPEKPFAC

>member
-1 MRTFL
+1 MKTFL
-6 EYVAEDIIS
+6 EYVAEDIIN
-15 KYGSDLAHTAV
+15 KYGTNLSRTAV
-26 IFPNKRARLFF
+26 VFPNKRAALFLNEHLVRL
-37 NEYLAR
+37 A
-43 QVEGTMW
+43 GKPIW
-50 SPTYLTI
+50 SPSYITI
-57 SELFRSHSRLTTAD
+57 SELFRRHTQLVTGD
-71 PIKLICDLHKSFVS
+71 QIKLICDLYKTYTE
-85 VTGTKESL
+85 VTESDETL
-93 DHFYSW
+93 DHFYGW
-99 GQIMLADFDDIDK
+99 GQVMLADFDDIDK
-112 NMADAA
+112 NMADAKKV
-118 QIFKNVGDIHELDD
+118 FCNLRDLHELDD
-132 ISYLSEDQ
+132 VSYLSPEQ
-140 LNMLKRFFSNF
+140 VETLKLFFSNF
-151 SENKS
+151 SEDKTT
-156 SELKRRFIELWSRF
+156 ELKKRFMKIWSRF
-170 NDIYTDF
+170 GDIY
-177 NNRLYNQGLAY
+177 RLYNERLEAQGIAY

-194 KVANDDSISYD
+194 KVATDDSVDFD
-205 FDRYIFVGFNLL
+205 FDRYIFVGFNVL
-217 QRVEQKLF
+217 QRVEQLLFSKLQ
-225 KRLKDAGKG
+225 KMGKAK
-234 FFYWDFDHYYMPG
+234 FYWDFDDYYLATKTGHVNP
-247 KSSRTTNEAGH
+247 SEAGH
-258 YISSYLADFPNELNI
+258 YIKQYLPYFTNELDTSDADI
-273 NDEAVY
+273 Y
-279 NNFSKPKS
+279 RNFRKAKKITYASATTEDVQAR
-287 ISYVAASTEN
+287 YVG
-297 IQAAYS
+297 
-303 SQWLKEGKR
+303 QWLKEGNR
-312 IADGR
+312 INDGR
-317 RTAIVMCN
+317 KTAVVMCD
-325 EGLLQALV
+325 EALLQSV
-333 HNIPTEVGKI
+333 IHSIPEEVNDI
-343 NITTGYPL
+343 NVTTGYPL
-351 AQSPFCSFLSS
+351 QQTHFASLLEDIAAQHT
-362 LISLRCEGYM
+362 EDYDN
-372 ESRKRYR
+372 K
-379 LRFVNAVLR
+379 
-388 HPYMRYVSDLH
+388 
-399 SSLYEKINVTAKLF
+399 
-413 FPDEATLSLDKG
+413 
-425 LAILFGQLDTIEPT
+425 
-439 MSGKLLRWI
+439 
-448 MQLLK
+448 QLLEWAIAMLK
-453 HVASNA
+453 LMAQGHANTNGETTGQDNQLTSEA
-459 KDIDDQFFKES
+459 
-470 LFKVYTI
+470 LFRTYTVV
-477 INRLY
+477 NRLLELVNNG
-482 DLVSSSD
+482 DLD
-489 LVVDVITIQR
+489 VDRRTMMR
-499 LLRQILQTTSIPFH
+499 LYGEIVRTTSIPFH
-513 GEPAV
+513 GEPVV

-528 RNIDFD
+528 RNLDFE
-534 HLLILS
+534 HLLVLS

-554 FIPYS
+554 FIPYNV
-559 IRKAHGLTTIDN
+559 RKAHGLTTIDN
-571 KVAIYAYY
+571 KVSIYAYY
-579 FYRLLQR
+579 FYRLMQR
-586 ATDITVVYNNS
+586 AEDITIVYNNAADVTS
-597 SNGLVTGEMSRFM
+597 TGEMSRFM

-716 KIYDRVIDAYKSNT
+716 KIYERVIAAYKSRT

-857 VDESPMNREKLE
+857 VDESPMMNPEKLE

-895 VTDVSKYR
+895 VTDVSKFR

-917 FNPEQPFAC
+917 FNPEQPFSC

-938 CNLCGV
+938 SNLCGV

>member
-1 MRTFL
+1 MKTFL
-6 EYVAEDIIS
+6 EYVAEDIIN
-15 KYGSDLAHTAV
+15 KYGTNLSRTAV
-26 IFPNKRARLFF
+26 VFPNKRAALFLNEHLVRL
-37 NEYLAR
+37 A
-43 QVEGTMW
+43 GKPIW
-50 SPTYLTI
+50 SPSYITI
-57 SELFRSHSRLTTAD
+57 SELFRRHTQLVTGD
-71 PIKLICDLHKSFVS
+71 QIKLICDLYKTYTE
-85 VTGTKESL
+85 VTESDETL
-93 DHFYSW
+93 DHFYGW
-99 GQIMLADFDDIDK
+99 GQVMLADFDDIDK
-112 NMADAA
+112 NMADANKV
-118 QIFKNVGDIHELDD
+118 FCNLRDLHELDD
-132 ISYLSEDQ
+132 VSYLSPEQ
-140 LNMLKRFFSNF
+140 VETLKLFFSNF
-151 SENKS
+151 SEDKTT
-156 SELKRRFIELWSRF
+156 ELKKRFMKIWSRF
-170 NDIYTDF
+170 GDIY
-177 NNRLYNQGLAY
+177 RLYNERLEAQGIAY

-194 KVANDDSISYD
+194 KVATDDSVDFD
-205 FDRYIFVGFNLL
+205 FDRYIFVGFNVL
-217 QRVEQKLF
+217 QRVEQLLFSKLQ
-225 KRLKDAGKG
+225 KMGKAK
-234 FFYWDFDHYYMPG
+234 FYWDFDDYYLATKKGHVNP
-247 KSSRTTNEAGH
+247 SEAGH
-258 YISSYLADFPNELNI
+258 YIKQYLPYFTNELDTSDADI
-273 NDEAVY
+273 Y
-279 NNFSKPKS
+279 RNFRKAKRITFASATTEDVQAR
-287 ISYVAASTEN
+287 YVG
-297 IQAAYS
+297 
-303 SQWLKEGKR
+303 QWLKEGNR
-312 IADGR
+312 IDDGR
-317 RTAIVMCN
+317 KTAVVMCD
-325 EGLLQALV
+325 EALLQSV
-333 HNIPTEVGKI
+333 IHSIPEEVNDI
-343 NITTGYPL
+343 NVTTGYPL
-351 AQSPFCSFLSS
+351 QQTHFASLLEDIAAQHT
-362 LISLRCEGYM
+362 EDYDN
-372 ESRKRYR
+372 K
-379 LRFVNAVLR
+379 
-388 HPYMRYVSDLH
+388 
-399 SSLYEKINVTAKLF
+399 
-413 FPDEATLSLDKG
+413 
-425 LAILFGQLDTIEPT
+425 
-439 MSGKLLRWI
+439 
-448 MQLLK
+448 QLLEWAIAMLK
-453 HVASNA
+453 LMAQGHANTNGETTGQDNQLTSEA
-459 KDIDDQFFKES
+459 
-470 LFKVYTI
+470 LFRTYTVV
-477 INRLY
+477 NRLLELVNNG
-482 DLVSSSD
+482 DLD
-489 LVVDVITIQR
+489 VDRRTMMR
-499 LLRQILQTTSIPFH
+499 LYGEIVRTTSIPFH
-513 GEPAV
+513 GEPVV

-528 RNIDFD
+528 RNLDFE
-534 HLLILS
+534 HLLVLS

-554 FIPYS
+554 FIPYNV
-559 IRKAHGLTTIDN
+559 RKAHGLTTIDN
-571 KVAIYAYY
+571 KVSIYAYY
-579 FYRLLQR
+579 FYRLMQR
-586 ATDITVVYNNS
+586 AEDITIVYNNAADVTS
-597 SNGLVTGEMSRFM
+597 TGEMSRFM

-716 KIYDRVIDAYKSNT
+716 KIYERVIAAYKSHT

-857 VDESPMNREKLE
+857 VDESPIMNPEKLE

-895 VTDVSKYR
+895 VTNVSKFR
-903 EEFMNTVEQIIAEI
+903 EEFMNIVEQIIAEI

-926 TDDKTACTHCPY
+926 TDDKTVCTHCPY
-938 CNLCGV
+938 SNLCGV

>member
-1 MRTFL
+1 MKTFL
-6 EYVAEDIIS
+6 EYVAEDIIN
-15 KYGSDLAHTAV
+15 KYGTNLSRTAV
-26 IFPNKRARLFF
+26 VFPNKRAALFLNEHLVRL
-37 NEYLAR
+37 A
-43 QVEGTMW
+43 GKPIW
-50 SPTYLTI
+50 SPSYITI
-57 SELFRSHSRLTTAD
+57 SELFRRHTQLVTGD
-71 PIKLICDLHKSFVS
+71 QIKLICDLYKTYTE
-85 VTGTKESL
+85 VTESDETL
-93 DHFYSW
+93 DHFYGW
-99 GQIMLADFDDIDK
+99 GQVMLADFDDIDK
-112 NMADAA
+112 NMADANKV
-118 QIFKNVGDIHELDD
+118 FCNLRDLHELDD
-132 ISYLSEDQ
+132 VSYLSPEQ
-140 LNMLKRFFSNF
+140 VETLKLFFSNF
-151 SENKS
+151 SEDKTT
-156 SELKRRFIELWSRF
+156 ELKKRFMKIWSRF
-170 NDIYTDF
+170 GDIY
-177 NNRLYNQGLAY
+177 RLYNERLEAQGIAY

-194 KVANDDSISYD
+194 KVATDDSVDFD
-205 FDRYIFVGFNLL
+205 FDRYIFVGFNVL
-217 QRVEQKLF
+217 QRVEQLLFSKLQ
-225 KRLKDAGKG
+225 KMGKAK
-234 FFYWDFDHYYMPG
+234 FYWDFDDYYLATKKGHVNP
-247 KSSRTTNEAGH
+247 SEAGH
-258 YISSYLADFPNELNI
+258 YIKQYLPYFTNELDTSDADI
-273 NDEAVY
+273 Y
-279 NNFSKPKS
+279 RNFRKAKRITFASATTEDVQAR
-287 ISYVAASTEN
+287 YVG
-297 IQAAYS
+297 
-303 SQWLKEGKR
+303 QWLKEGNR
-312 IADGR
+312 IDDGR
-317 RTAIVMCN
+317 KTAVVMCD
-325 EGLLQALV
+325 EALLQSV
-333 HNIPTEVGKI
+333 IHSIPEEVNDI
-343 NITTGYPL
+343 NVTTGYPL
-351 AQSPFCSFLSS
+351 QQTHFASLLEDIAAQHT
-362 LISLRCEGYM
+362 EDYDN
-372 ESRKRYR
+372 K
-379 LRFVNAVLR
+379 
-388 HPYMRYVSDLH
+388 
-399 SSLYEKINVTAKLF
+399 
-413 FPDEATLSLDKG
+413 
-425 LAILFGQLDTIEPT
+425 
-439 MSGKLLRWI
+439 
-448 MQLLK
+448 QLLEWAIAMLK
-453 HVASNA
+453 LMAQGHANTNGETTGQDNQLTSEA
-459 KDIDDQFFKES
+459 
-470 LFKVYTI
+470 LFRTYTVV
-477 INRLY
+477 NRLLELVNNG
-482 DLVSSSD
+482 DLD
-489 LVVDVITIQR
+489 VDRRTMMR
-499 LLRQILQTTSIPFH
+499 LYGEIVRTTSIPFH
-513 GEPAV
+513 GEPVV

-528 RNIDFD
+528 RNLDFE
-534 HLLILS
+534 HLLVLS

-554 FIPYS
+554 FIPYNV
-559 IRKAHGLTTIDN
+559 RKAHGLTTIDN
-571 KVAIYAYY
+571 KVSIYAYY
-579 FYRLLQR
+579 FYRLMQR
-586 ATDITVVYNNS
+586 AEDITIVYNNAADVTS
-597 SNGLVTGEMSRFM
+597 TGEMSRFM

-716 KIYDRVIDAYKSNT
+716 KIYERVIAAYKSHT

-791 NVVMKDI
+791 NVVMKGI

-857 VDESPMNREKLE
+857 VDESPIMNPEKLE

-895 VTDVSKYR
+895 VTNVSKFR
-903 EEFMNTVEQIIAEI
+903 EEFMNIVEQIIAEI

-926 TDDKTACTHCPY
+926 TDDKTVCTHCPY
-938 CNLCGV
+938 SNLCGV

>member
-1 MRTFL
+1 MKTFL
-6 EYVAEDIIS
+6 EYVAEDIIN
-15 KYGSDLAHTAV
+15 KYGTNLSRTAV
-26 IFPNKRARLFF
+26 VFPNKRAALFLNEHLVRL
-37 NEYLAR
+37 A
-43 QVEGTMW
+43 GKPIW
-50 SPTYLTI
+50 SPSYITI
-57 SELFRSHSRLTTAD
+57 SELFRRHTQLVTGD
-71 PIKLICDLHKSFVS
+71 QIKLICDLYKTYTE
-85 VTGTKESL
+85 VTESDETL
-93 DHFYSW
+93 DHFYGW
-99 GQIMLADFDDIDK
+99 GQVMLADFDDIDK
-112 NMADAA
+112 NMADAKKV
-118 QIFKNVGDIHELDD
+118 FCNLRDLHELDD
-132 ISYLSEDQ
+132 VSYLSPEQ
-140 LNMLKRFFSNF
+140 VETLKLFFSNF
-151 SENKS
+151 SEDKTT
-156 SELKRRFIELWSRF
+156 ELKKRFMKIWSRF
-170 NDIYTDF
+170 GDIY
-177 NNRLYNQGLAY
+177 RLYNERLEAQGIAY

-194 KVANDDSISYD
+194 KVATDDSVDFD
-205 FDRYIFVGFNLL
+205 FDRYIFVGFNVL
-217 QRVEQKLF
+217 QRVEQLLFSKLQ
-225 KRLKDAGKG
+225 KMGKAK
-234 FFYWDFDHYYMPG
+234 FYWDFDDYYLATKKGHVNP
-247 KSSRTTNEAGH
+247 SEAGH
-258 YISSYLADFPNELNI
+258 YIKQYLPYFTNELDTSDADI
-273 NDEAVY
+273 Y
-279 NNFSKPKS
+279 RNFRKAKKITYASATTEDVQAR
-287 ISYVAASTEN
+287 YVG
-297 IQAAYS
+297 
-303 SQWLKEGKR
+303 QWLKEGNR
-312 IADGR
+312 INDGR
-317 RTAIVMCN
+317 KTAVVMCD
-325 EGLLQALV
+325 EALLQSV
-333 HNIPTEVGKI
+333 IHSIPEEVNDI
-343 NITTGYPL
+343 NVTTGYPL
-351 AQSPFCSFLSS
+351 QQTHFASLLEDIAAQHT
-362 LISLRCEGYM
+362 EDYDN
-372 ESRKRYR
+372 K
-379 LRFVNAVLR
+379 
-388 HPYMRYVSDLH
+388 
-399 SSLYEKINVTAKLF
+399 
-413 FPDEATLSLDKG
+413 
-425 LAILFGQLDTIEPT
+425 
-439 MSGKLLRWI
+439 
-448 MQLLK
+448 QLLEWAIAMLK
-453 HVASNA
+453 LMAQGHANTNGETTGQDNQLTSEA
-459 KDIDDQFFKES
+459 
-470 LFKVYTI
+470 LFRTYTVV
-477 INRLY
+477 NRLLELVNNG
-482 DLVSSSD
+482 DLD
-489 LVVDVITIQR
+489 VDRRTMMR
-499 LLRQILQTTSIPFH
+499 LYGEIVRTTSIPFH
-513 GEPAV
+513 GEPVV

-528 RNIDFD
+528 RNLDFE
-534 HLLILS
+534 HLLVLS

-554 FIPYS
+554 FIPYNV
-559 IRKAHGLTTIDN
+559 RKAHGLTTIDN
-571 KVAIYAYY
+571 KVSIYAYY
-579 FYRLLQR
+579 FYRLMQR
-586 ATDITVVYNNS
+586 AEDITIVYNNAADVTS
-597 SNGLVTGEMSRFM
+597 TGEMSRFM

-716 KIYDRVIDAYKSNT
+716 KIYERVIAAYKSRT

-857 VDESPMNREKLE
+857 VDESPMMNPKKLE

-895 VTDVSKYR
+895 VTNVSKFR
-903 EEFMNTVEQIIAEI
+903 EEFMNIVEQIIAEI

-938 CNLCGV
+938 SNLCGV

>member
-1 MRTFL
+1 MKTFL
-6 EYVAEDIIS
+6 EYVAEDIIN
-15 KYGSDLAHTAV
+15 KYGTNLSRTAV
-26 IFPNKRARLFF
+26 VFPNKRAALFLNEHLVRL
-37 NEYLAR
+37 A
-43 QVEGTMW
+43 GKPIW
-50 SPTYLTI
+50 SPSYITI
-57 SELFRSHSRLTTAD
+57 SELFRRHTQLVTGD
-71 PIKLICDLHKSFVS
+71 QIKLICDLYKTYTE
-85 VTGTKESL
+85 VTESDETL
-93 DHFYSW
+93 DHFYGW
-99 GQIMLADFDDIDK
+99 GQVMLADFDDIGK
-112 NMADAA
+112 NMADANKV
-118 QIFKNVGDIHELDD
+118 FCNLRDLHELDD
-132 ISYLSEDQ
+132 VSYLSPEQ
-140 LNMLKRFFSNF
+140 VETLKLFFSNF
-151 SENKS
+151 SEDKTT
-156 SELKRRFIELWSRF
+156 ELKKRFMKIWSRF
-170 NDIYTDF
+170 GDIY
-177 NNRLYNQGLAY
+177 RLYNERLEAQGIAY

-194 KVANDDSISYD
+194 KVATDDSVDFD
-205 FDRYIFVGFNLL
+205 FDRYIFVGFNVL
-217 QRVEQKLF
+217 QRVEQLLFSKLQ
-225 KRLKDAGKG
+225 KMGKAK
-234 FFYWDFDHYYMPG
+234 FYWDFDDYYLATKKGHVNP
-247 KSSRTTNEAGH
+247 SEAGH
-258 YISSYLADFPNELNI
+258 YIKQYLPYFTNELDTSDADI
-273 NDEAVY
+273 Y
-279 NNFSKPKS
+279 RNFRKAKKITYASATTEDVQAR
-287 ISYVAASTEN
+287 YVG
-297 IQAAYS
+297 
-303 SQWLKEGKR
+303 QWLKEGNR
-312 IADGR
+312 INDGR
-317 RTAIVMCN
+317 KTAVVMCD
-325 EGLLQALV
+325 EALLQSV
-333 HNIPTEVGKI
+333 IHSIPEEVNDI
-343 NITTGYPL
+343 NVTTGYPL
-351 AQSPFCSFLSS
+351 QQTHFASLLEDIAAQHT
-362 LISLRCEGYM
+362 EDYDN
-372 ESRKRYR
+372 K
-379 LRFVNAVLR
+379 
-388 HPYMRYVSDLH
+388 
-399 SSLYEKINVTAKLF
+399 
-413 FPDEATLSLDKG
+413 
-425 LAILFGQLDTIEPT
+425 
-439 MSGKLLRWI
+439 
-448 MQLLK
+448 QLLEWAIAMLK
-453 HVASNA
+453 LMAQGHTDTSGDTTGQDNQLTSEA
-459 KDIDDQFFKES
+459 
-470 LFKVYTI
+470 LFRTYTVV
-477 INRLY
+477 NRLLELVNNG
-482 DLVSSSD
+482 DLD
-489 LVVDVITIQR
+489 VDRRTMMR
-499 LLRQILQTTSIPFH
+499 LYGEIVRTTSIPFH
-513 GEPAV
+513 GEPVV

-528 RNIDFD
+528 RNLDFE
-534 HLLILS
+534 HLLVLS

-554 FIPYS
+554 FIPYNV
-559 IRKAHGLTTIDN
+559 RKAHGLTTIDN
-571 KVAIYAYY
+571 KVSIYAYY
-579 FYRLLQR
+579 FYRLMQR
-586 ATDITVVYNNS
+586 AEDITIVYNNAADVTS
-597 SNGLVTGEMSRFM
+597 TGEMSRFM

-716 KIYDRVIDAYKSNT
+716 KIYERVIAAYKSRT

-820 VTCAD
+820 VTCSD

-857 VDESPMNREKLE
+857 VDESPMMNPEKLE

-903 EEFMNTVEQIIAEI
+903 EEFMNIVEQIIAEI

>member
-1 MRTFL
+1 MKTFL
-6 EYVAEDIIS
+6 EYVAEDIIN
-15 KYGSDLAHTAV
+15 KYGTNLSRTAV
-26 IFPNKRARLFF
+26 VFPNKRAALFLNEHLVRL
-37 NEYLAR
+37 A
-43 QVEGTMW
+43 GKPIW
-50 SPTYLTI
+50 SPSYITI
-57 SELFRSHSRLTTAD
+57 SELFRRHTQLVTGD
-71 PIKLICDLHKSFVS
+71 QIKLICDLYKTYTE
-85 VTGTKESL
+85 VTESDETL
-93 DHFYSW
+93 DHFYGW
-99 GQIMLADFDDIDK
+99 GQVMLADFDDIDK
-112 NMADAA
+112 NMADAKKV
-118 QIFKNVGDIHELDD
+118 FCNLRDLHELDD
-132 ISYLSEDQ
+132 VSYLSPEQ
-140 LNMLKRFFSNF
+140 VETLKLFFSNF
-151 SENKS
+151 SEDKTT
-156 SELKRRFIELWSRF
+156 ELKKRFMKIWSRF
-170 NDIYTDF
+170 GDIY
-177 NNRLYNQGLAY
+177 RLYNERLEAQGIAY

-194 KVANDDSISYD
+194 KVATDDSVDFD
-205 FDRYIFVGFNLL
+205 FDRYIFVGFNVL
-217 QRVEQKLF
+217 QRVEQLLFSKLQ
-225 KRLKDAGKG
+225 KMGKAK
-234 FFYWDFDHYYMPG
+234 FYWDFDDYYLATKTGHVNP
-247 KSSRTTNEAGH
+247 SEAGH
-258 YISSYLADFPNELNI
+258 YIKQYLPYFTNELDTSDADI
-273 NDEAVY
+273 Y
-279 NNFSKPKS
+279 RNFRKAKRITYASATTEDVQAR
-287 ISYVAASTEN
+287 YVG
-297 IQAAYS
+297 
-303 SQWLKEGKR
+303 QWLKEGNR
-312 IADGR
+312 INDGR
-317 RTAIVMCN
+317 KTAVVMCD
-325 EGLLQALV
+325 EALLQSV
-333 HNIPTEVGKI
+333 IHSIPEEVNDI
-343 NITTGYPL
+343 NVTTGYPL
-351 AQSPFCSFLSS
+351 QQTHFASLLEDIAAQHT
-362 LISLRCEGYM
+362 EDYDN
-372 ESRKRYR
+372 K
-379 LRFVNAVLR
+379 
-388 HPYMRYVSDLH
+388 
-399 SSLYEKINVTAKLF
+399 
-413 FPDEATLSLDKG
+413 
-425 LAILFGQLDTIEPT
+425 
-439 MSGKLLRWI
+439 
-448 MQLLK
+448 QLLEWAIAMLK
-453 HVASNA
+453 LMAQGHANTNGETTGQDNQLTSEA
-459 KDIDDQFFKES
+459 
-470 LFKVYTI
+470 LFRTYTVV
-477 INRLY
+477 NRLLELVNNG
-482 DLVSSSD
+482 DLD
-489 LVVDVITIQR
+489 VDRRTMMR
-499 LLRQILQTTSIPFH
+499 LYGEIVRTTSIPFH
-513 GEPAV
+513 GEPVV

-528 RNIDFD
+528 RNLDFE
-534 HLLILS
+534 HLLVLS

-554 FIPYS
+554 FIPYNV
-559 IRKAHGLTTIDN
+559 RKAHGLTTIDN
-571 KVAIYAYY
+571 KVSIYAYY
-579 FYRLLQR
+579 FYRLMQR
-586 ATDITVVYNNS
+586 AEDITIVYNNAADVTS
-597 SNGLVTGEMSRFM
+597 TGEMSRFM

-716 KIYDRVIDAYKSNT
+716 KIYERVIAAYKSRT

-857 VDESPMNREKLE
+857 VDESPIMNPEKLE

-938 CNLCGV
+938 SNLCGV

>member
-1 MRTFL
+1 MKTFL
-6 EYVAEDIIS
+6 EYVAEDIIN
-15 KYGSDLAHTAV
+15 KYGTNLSRTAV
-26 IFPNKRARLFF
+26 VFPNKRAALFLNEHLVRL
-37 NEYLAR
+37 A
-43 QVEGTMW
+43 GKPIW
-50 SPTYLTI
+50 SPSYITI
-57 SELFRSHSRLTTAD
+57 SELFRRHTQLVTGD
-71 PIKLICDLHKSFVS
+71 QIKLICDLYKTYTE
-85 VTGTKESL
+85 VTESDETL
-93 DHFYSW
+93 DHFYGW
-99 GQIMLADFDDIDK
+99 GQVMLADFDDIDK
-112 NMADAA
+112 NMADANKV
-118 QIFKNVGDIHELDD
+118 FCNLRDLHELDD
-132 ISYLSEDQ
+132 VSYLSPEQ
-140 LNMLKRFFSNF
+140 VETLKLFFSNF
-151 SENKS
+151 SEDKTT
-156 SELKRRFIELWSRF
+156 ELKKRFMKIWSRF
-170 NDIYTDF
+170 GDIY
-177 NNRLYNQGLAY
+177 RLYNERLEAQGIAY

-194 KVANDDSISYD
+194 KVATDDSVDFD
-205 FDRYIFVGFNLL
+205 FDRYIFVGFNVL
-217 QRVEQKLF
+217 QRVEQLLFSKLQ
-225 KRLKDAGKG
+225 KMGKAK
-234 FFYWDFDHYYMPG
+234 FYWDFDDYYLATKKGHVNP
-247 KSSRTTNEAGH
+247 SEAGH
-258 YISSYLADFPNELNI
+258 YIKQYLPYFTNELDTSDADI
-273 NDEAVY
+273 Y
-279 NNFSKPKS
+279 RNFRKAKKITFASATTEDVQAR
-287 ISYVAASTEN
+287 YVG
-297 IQAAYS
+297 
-303 SQWLKEGKR
+303 QWLKEGNR
-312 IADGR
+312 IDDGR
-317 RTAIVMCN
+317 KTAVVMCD
-325 EGLLQALV
+325 EALLQSV
-333 HNIPTEVGKI
+333 IHSIPEEVNDI
-343 NITTGYPL
+343 NVTTGYPL
-351 AQSPFCSFLSS
+351 QQTHFASLLEDIAAQHT
-362 LISLRCEGYM
+362 EDYDN
-372 ESRKRYR
+372 K
-379 LRFVNAVLR
+379 
-388 HPYMRYVSDLH
+388 
-399 SSLYEKINVTAKLF
+399 
-413 FPDEATLSLDKG
+413 
-425 LAILFGQLDTIEPT
+425 
-439 MSGKLLRWI
+439 
-448 MQLLK
+448 QLLEWAIAMLK
-453 HVASNA
+453 LMAQGHANTNGETTGQDNQLTSEA
-459 KDIDDQFFKES
+459 
-470 LFKVYTI
+470 LFRTYTVV
-477 INRLY
+477 NRLLELVNNG
-482 DLVSSSD
+482 DLD
-489 LVVDVITIQR
+489 VDRRTMMR
-499 LLRQILQTTSIPFH
+499 LYGEIVRTTSIPFH
-513 GEPAV
+513 GEPVV

-528 RNIDFD
+528 RNLDFE
-534 HLLILS
+534 HLLVLS

-554 FIPYS
+554 FIPYNV
-559 IRKAHGLTTIDN
+559 RKAHGLTTIDN
-571 KVAIYAYY
+571 KVSIYAYY
-579 FYRLLQR
+579 FYRLMQR
-586 ATDITVVYNNS
+586 AEDITIVYNNAADVTS
-597 SNGLVTGEMSRFM
+597 TGEMSRFM

-716 KIYDRVIDAYKSNT
+716 KIYERVIAAYKSRT

-839 NNKKNDG
+839 NNKRNDG

-857 VDESPMNREKLE
+857 VDESPMMNPEKLE

-895 VTDVSKYR
+895 VTDVSKFR
-903 EEFMNTVEQIIAEI
+903 EEFMNIVEQIIAEI

-938 CNLCGV
+938 SNLCGV

>member
-1 MRTFL
+1 MKTFL
-6 EYVAEDIIS
+6 EYVAEDIIN
-15 KYGSDLAHTAV
+15 KYGTNLSRTAV
-26 IFPNKRARLFF
+26 VFPNKRAALFLNEHLVRL
-37 NEYLAR
+37 A
-43 QVEGTMW
+43 GKPIW
-50 SPTYLTI
+50 SPSYITI
-57 SELFRSHSRLTTAD
+57 SELFRRHTQLVTGD
-71 PIKLICDLHKSFVS
+71 QIKLICDLYKTYTE
-85 VTGTKESL
+85 VTESDETL
-93 DHFYSW
+93 DHFYGW
-99 GQIMLADFDDIDK
+99 GQVMLADFDDIDK
-112 NMADAA
+112 NMADAKKV
-118 QIFKNVGDIHELDD
+118 FCNLRDLHELDD
-132 ISYLSEDQ
+132 VSYLSPEQ
-140 LNMLKRFFSNF
+140 VETLKLFFSNF
-151 SENKS
+151 SEDKTT
-156 SELKRRFIELWSRF
+156 ELKKRFMKIWRRFG
-170 NDIYTDF
+170 DIY
-177 NNRLYNQGLAY
+177 RLYNERLEAQGIAY

-194 KVANDDSISYD
+194 KVATDDSVDFD
-205 FDRYIFVGFNLL
+205 FDRYIFVGFNVL
-217 QRVEQKLF
+217 QRVEQLLFSKLQ
-225 KRLKDAGKG
+225 KMGKAK
-234 FFYWDFDHYYMPG
+234 FYWDFDDYYLATKKGHVNP
-247 KSSRTTNEAGH
+247 SEAGH
-258 YISSYLADFPNELNI
+258 YIKQYLPYFTNELDTSDADI
-273 NDEAVY
+273 Y
-279 NNFSKPKS
+279 RNFRKAKKITYASATTEDVQAR
-287 ISYVAASTEN
+287 YVG
-297 IQAAYS
+297 
-303 SQWLKEGKR
+303 QWLKEGNR
-312 IADGR
+312 IDDGR
-317 RTAIVMCN
+317 KTAVVMCD
-325 EGLLQALV
+325 EALLQSV
-333 HNIPTEVGKI
+333 IHSIPEEVNDI
-343 NITTGYPL
+343 NVTTGYPL
-351 AQSPFCSFLSS
+351 QQTHFASLLEDIAAQHT
-362 LISLRCEGYM
+362 EDYDN
-372 ESRKRYR
+372 K
-379 LRFVNAVLR
+379 
-388 HPYMRYVSDLH
+388 
-399 SSLYEKINVTAKLF
+399 
-413 FPDEATLSLDKG
+413 
-425 LAILFGQLDTIEPT
+425 
-439 MSGKLLRWI
+439 
-448 MQLLK
+448 QLLEWAIAMLK
-453 HVASNA
+453 LMAQGHTDTSGETTGQDNQLTSEA
-459 KDIDDQFFKES
+459 
-470 LFKVYTI
+470 LFRTYTVV
-477 INRLY
+477 NRLLELVNNG
-482 DLVSSSD
+482 DLD
-489 LVVDVITIQR
+489 VDRRTMMR
-499 LLRQILQTTSIPFH
+499 LYGEIVRTTSIPFH
-513 GEPAV
+513 GEPVV

-528 RNIDFD
+528 RNLDFE
-534 HLLILS
+534 HLLVLS

-554 FIPYS
+554 FIPYNV
-559 IRKAHGLTTIDN
+559 RKAHGLTTIDN
-571 KVAIYAYY
+571 KVSIYAYY
-579 FYRLLQR
+579 FYRLMQR
-586 ATDITVVYNNS
+586 AEDITIVYNNAADVTS
-597 SNGLVTGEMSRFM
+597 TGEMSRFM

-642 TKEVME
+642 TNEVME

-716 KIYDRVIDAYKSNT
+716 KIYERVIAAYKSHT

-857 VDESPMNREKLE
+857 VDESPMMNPEKLE

>member
-1 MRTFL
+1 MKTFL
-6 EYVAEDIIS
+6 EYVAEDIIN
-15 KYGSDLAHTAV
+15 KYGTNLSRTAV
-26 IFPNKRARLFF
+26 VFPNKRAALFLNEHLVRL
-37 NEYLAR
+37 A
-43 QVEGTMW
+43 GKPIW
-50 SPTYLTI
+50 SPSYITI
-57 SELFRSHSRLTTAD
+57 SELFRRHTQLVTGD
-71 PIKLICDLHKSFVS
+71 QIKLICDLYKTYTE
-85 VTGTKESL
+85 VTESDETL
-93 DHFYSW
+93 DHFYGW
-99 GQIMLADFDDIDK
+99 GQVMLADFDDIDK
-112 NMADAA
+112 NMADANKV
-118 QIFKNVGDIHELDD
+118 FCNLRDLHELDD
-132 ISYLSEDQ
+132 VSYLSPEQ
-140 LNMLKRFFSNF
+140 VETLKLFFSNF
-151 SENKS
+151 SEDKTT
-156 SELKRRFIELWSRF
+156 ELKKRFMKIWSRF
-170 NDIYTDF
+170 GDIY
-177 NNRLYNQGLAY
+177 RLYNERLEAQGIAY

-194 KVANDDSISYD
+194 KVATDDSVDFD
-205 FDRYIFVGFNLL
+205 FDRYIFVGFNVL
-217 QRVEQKLF
+217 QRVEQLLFSKLQ
-225 KRLKDAGKG
+225 KMGKAK
-234 FFYWDFDHYYMPG
+234 FYWDFDDYYLATKTGHVNP
-247 KSSRTTNEAGH
+247 SEAGH
-258 YISSYLADFPNELNI
+258 YIKQYLPYFTNELDTSDADI
-273 NDEAVY
+273 Y
-279 NNFSKPKS
+279 RNFRKAKKITYASATTEDVQAR
-287 ISYVAASTEN
+287 YVG
-297 IQAAYS
+297 
-303 SQWLKEGKR
+303 QWLKEGNR
-312 IADGR
+312 IDDGR
-317 RTAIVMCN
+317 KTAVVMCD
-325 EGLLQALV
+325 EALLQSV
-333 HNIPTEVGKI
+333 IHSIPEEVNDI
-343 NITTGYPL
+343 NVTTGYPL
-351 AQSPFCSFLSS
+351 QQTHFASLLEDIAAQHT
-362 LISLRCEGYM
+362 EDYDN
-372 ESRKRYR
+372 K
-379 LRFVNAVLR
+379 
-388 HPYMRYVSDLH
+388 
-399 SSLYEKINVTAKLF
+399 
-413 FPDEATLSLDKG
+413 
-425 LAILFGQLDTIEPT
+425 
-439 MSGKLLRWI
+439 
-448 MQLLK
+448 QLLEWAIAMLK
-453 HVASNA
+453 LMAQGHTDTSGETTGQDNQLTSEA
-459 KDIDDQFFKES
+459 
-470 LFKVYTI
+470 LFRTYTVV
-477 INRLY
+477 NRLLELVNNG
-482 DLVSSSD
+482 DLD
-489 LVVDVITIQR
+489 VDRRTMMR
-499 LLRQILQTTSIPFH
+499 LYGEIVRTTSIPFH
-513 GEPAV
+513 GEPVV

-528 RNIDFD
+528 RNLDFE
-534 HLLILS
+534 HLLVLS

-554 FIPYS
+554 FIPYNV
-559 IRKAHGLTTIDN
+559 RKAHGLTTIDN
-571 KVAIYAYY
+571 KVSIYAYY
-579 FYRLLQR
+579 FYRLMQR
-586 ATDITVVYNNS
+586 AEDITIVYNNAADVTS
-597 SNGLVTGEMSRFM
+597 TGEMSRFM

-716 KIYDRVIDAYKSNT
+716 KIYERVIAAYKSRA

-857 VDESPMNREKLE
+857 VDESPMMNPEKLE

>member
-1 MRTFL
+1 MKTFL
-6 EYVAEDIIS
+6 EYVAEDIIN
-15 KYGSDLAHTAV
+15 KYGTNLSRTAV
-26 IFPNKRARLFF
+26 VFPNKRAALFLNEHLVRL
-37 NEYLAR
+37 A
-43 QVEGTMW
+43 GKPIW
-50 SPTYLTI
+50 SPSYITI
-57 SELFRSHSRLTTAD
+57 SELFRRHTQLVTGD
-71 PIKLICDLHKSFVS
+71 QIKLICDLYKTYTE
-85 VTGTKESL
+85 VTESDETL
-93 DHFYSW
+93 DHFYGW
-99 GQIMLADFDDIDK
+99 GQVMLADFDDIDK
-112 NMADAA
+112 NMADANKV
-118 QIFKNVGDIHELDD
+118 FCNLRDLHELDD
-132 ISYLSEDQ
+132 VSYLSPEQ
-140 LNMLKRFFSNF
+140 VETLKLFFSNF
-151 SENKS
+151 SEDKTT
-156 SELKRRFIELWSRF
+156 ELKKRFMKIWSRF
-170 NDIYTDF
+170 GDIY
-177 NNRLYNQGLAY
+177 RLYNERLEAQGIAY

-194 KVANDDSISYD
+194 KVATDDSVDFD
-205 FDRYIFVGFNLL
+205 FDRYIFVGFNVL
-217 QRVEQKLF
+217 QRVEQLLFSKLQ
-225 KRLKDAGKG
+225 KMGKAK
-234 FFYWDFDHYYMPG
+234 FYWDFDDYYLATKKGHVNP
-247 KSSRTTNEAGH
+247 SEAGH
-258 YISSYLADFPNELNI
+258 YIKQYLPYFTNELDTSDADI
-273 NDEAVY
+273 Y
-279 NNFSKPKS
+279 RNFRKAKRITYASATTEDVQAR
-287 ISYVAASTEN
+287 YVG
-297 IQAAYS
+297 
-303 SQWLKEGKR
+303 QWLKEGNR
-312 IADGR
+312 INDGR
-317 RTAIVMCN
+317 KTAVVMCD
-325 EGLLQALV
+325 EALLQSV
-333 HNIPTEVGKI
+333 IHSIPEEVNDI
-343 NITTGYPL
+343 NVTTGYPL
-351 AQSPFCSFLSS
+351 QQTHFASLLEDIAAQHT
-362 LISLRCEGYM
+362 EDYDN
-372 ESRKRYR
+372 K
-379 LRFVNAVLR
+379 
-388 HPYMRYVSDLH
+388 
-399 SSLYEKINVTAKLF
+399 
-413 FPDEATLSLDKG
+413 
-425 LAILFGQLDTIEPT
+425 
-439 MSGKLLRWI
+439 
-448 MQLLK
+448 QLLEWAIAMLK
-453 HVASNA
+453 LMAQGHANTNGETTGQDNQLTSEA
-459 KDIDDQFFKES
+459 
-470 LFKVYTI
+470 LFRTYTVV
-477 INRLY
+477 NRLLELVNNG
-482 DLVSSSD
+482 DLD
-489 LVVDVITIQR
+489 VDRRTMMR
-499 LLRQILQTTSIPFH
+499 LYGEIVRTTSIPFH
-513 GEPAV
+513 GEPVV

-528 RNIDFD
+528 RNLDFE
-534 HLLILS
+534 HLLVLS

-554 FIPYS
+554 FIPYNV
-559 IRKAHGLTTIDN
+559 RKAHGLTTIDN
-571 KVAIYAYY
+571 KVSIYAYY
-579 FYRLLQR
+579 FYRLMQR
-586 ATDITVVYNNS
+586 AEDITIVYNNAADVTS
-597 SNGLVTGEMSRFM
+597 TGEMSRFM

-716 KIYDRVIDAYKSNT
+716 KIYERVIAAYKSRT

-857 VDESPMNREKLE
+857 VDESPIMNPEKLE

-903 EEFMNTVEQIIAEI
+903 EEFMNIVEQIIAEI

>member
-1 MRTFL
+1 MKTFL
-6 EYVAEDIIS
+6 EYVAEDIIN
-15 KYGSDLAHTAV
+15 KYGTNLSRTAV
-26 IFPNKRARLFF
+26 VFPNKRAALFLNEHLVRL
-37 NEYLAR
+37 A
-43 QVEGTMW
+43 GKPIW
-50 SPTYLTI
+50 SPSYITI
-57 SELFRSHSRLTTAD
+57 SELFRRHTQLVTGD
-71 PIKLICDLHKSFVS
+71 QIKLICDLYKTYTE
-85 VTGTKESL
+85 VTESDETL
-93 DHFYSW
+93 DHFYGW
-99 GQIMLADFDDIDK
+99 GQVMLADFDDIDK
-112 NMADAA
+112 NMADANKV
-118 QIFKNVGDIHELDD
+118 FCNLRDLHELDD
-132 ISYLSEDQ
+132 VSYLSPEQ
-140 LNMLKRFFSNF
+140 VETLKLFFSNF
-151 SENKS
+151 SEDKTT
-156 SELKRRFIELWSRF
+156 ELKKRFMKIWSRF
-170 NDIYTDF
+170 GDIY
-177 NNRLYNQGLAY
+177 RLYNERLEAQGIAY

-194 KVANDDSISYD
+194 KVATDDSSDFD
-205 FDRYIFVGFNLL
+205 FDRYIFVGFNVL
-217 QRVEQKLF
+217 QRVEQLLFSKLQ
-225 KRLKDAGKG
+225 KMGKAK
-234 FFYWDFDHYYMPG
+234 FYWDFDDYYLATKTGHVNP
-247 KSSRTTNEAGH
+247 SEAGH
-258 YISSYLADFPNELNI
+258 YIKQYLPYFTNELDTSDADI
-273 NDEAVY
+273 Y
-279 NNFSKPKS
+279 RNFRKAKKITYASATTEDVQAR
-287 ISYVAASTEN
+287 YVG
-297 IQAAYS
+297 
-303 SQWLKEGKR
+303 QWLKEGNR
-312 IADGR
+312 INDGR
-317 RTAIVMCN
+317 KTAVVMCD
-325 EGLLQALV
+325 EALLQSV
-333 HNIPTEVGKI
+333 IHSIPEEVNDI
-343 NITTGYPL
+343 NVTTGYPL
-351 AQSPFCSFLSS
+351 QQTHFASLLEDIAAQHT
-362 LISLRCEGYM
+362 EDYDN
-372 ESRKRYR
+372 K
-379 LRFVNAVLR
+379 
-388 HPYMRYVSDLH
+388 
-399 SSLYEKINVTAKLF
+399 
-413 FPDEATLSLDKG
+413 
-425 LAILFGQLDTIEPT
+425 
-439 MSGKLLRWI
+439 
-448 MQLLK
+448 QLLEWAIAMLK
-453 HVASNA
+453 LMAQGHADTNCETTGQDNQLTSEA
-459 KDIDDQFFKES
+459 
-470 LFKVYTI
+470 LFRTYTVV
-477 INRLY
+477 NRLLELVNNG
-482 DLVSSSD
+482 DLD
-489 LVVDVITIQR
+489 VDRRTMMR
-499 LLRQILQTTSIPFH
+499 LYGEIVRTTSIPFH
-513 GEPAV
+513 GEPVV

-528 RNIDFD
+528 RNLDFE
-534 HLLILS
+534 HLLVLS

-554 FIPYS
+554 FIPYNV
-559 IRKAHGLTTIDN
+559 RKAHGLTTIDN
-571 KVAIYAYY
+571 KVSIYAYY
-579 FYRLLQR
+579 FYRLMQR
-586 ATDITVVYNNS
+586 AEDITIVYNNAADVTS
-597 SNGLVTGEMSRFM
+597 TGEMSRFM

-716 KIYDRVIDAYKSNT
+716 KIYERVIAAYKSHT

-825 GVRRIRVIDYKTGK
+825 GVKRIRVIDYKTGK
-839 NNKKNDG
+839 NNKRNDG

-857 VDESPMNREKLE
+857 VDESPMMNPEKLE

-895 VTDVSKYR
+895 VTDVSKFR

>member
-1 MRTFL
+1 MKTFL
-6 EYVAEDIIS
+6 EYVAEDIIN
-15 KYGSDLAHTAV
+15 KYGTNLSRTAV
-26 IFPNKRARLFF
+26 VFPNKRAALFLNEHLVRL
-37 NEYLAR
+37 A
-43 QVEGTMW
+43 GKPIW
-50 SPTYLTI
+50 SPSYITI
-57 SELFRSHSRLTTAD
+57 SELFRRHTQLVTGD
-71 PIKLICDLHKSFVS
+71 QIKLICDLYKTYTE
-85 VTGTKESL
+85 VTESDETL
-93 DHFYSW
+93 DHFYGW
-99 GQIMLADFDDIDK
+99 GQVMLADFDDIDK
-112 NMADAA
+112 NMADANKV
-118 QIFKNVGDIHELDD
+118 FCNLRDLHELDD
-132 ISYLSEDQ
+132 VSYLSPEQ
-140 LNMLKRFFSNF
+140 VETLKLFFSNF
-151 SENKS
+151 SEDKTT
-156 SELKRRFIELWSRF
+156 ELKKRFMKIWSRF
-170 NDIYTDF
+170 GDIY
-177 NNRLYNQGLAY
+177 RLYNERLEAQGIAY

-194 KVANDDSISYD
+194 KVATDDSVDFD
-205 FDRYIFVGFNLL
+205 FDRYIFVGFNVL
-217 QRVEQKLF
+217 QRVEQLLFSKLQ
-225 KRLKDAGKG
+225 KMGKAK
-234 FFYWDFDHYYMPG
+234 FYWDFDDYYLATKKGHVNP
-247 KSSRTTNEAGH
+247 SEAGH
-258 YISSYLADFPNELNI
+258 YIKQYLPYFTNELDTSDADI
-273 NDEAVY
+273 Y
-279 NNFSKPKS
+279 RNFRKAKRITFASATTEDVQAR
-287 ISYVAASTEN
+287 YVG
-297 IQAAYS
+297 
-303 SQWLKEGKR
+303 QWLKEGNR
-312 IADGR
+312 INDGR
-317 RTAIVMCN
+317 KTAVVMCD
-325 EGLLQALV
+325 EALLQSV
-333 HNIPTEVGKI
+333 IHSIPEEVNDI
-343 NITTGYPL
+343 NVTTGYPL
-351 AQSPFCSFLSS
+351 QQTHFASLLEDIAAQHT
-362 LISLRCEGYM
+362 EDYDN
-372 ESRKRYR
+372 K
-379 LRFVNAVLR
+379 
-388 HPYMRYVSDLH
+388 
-399 SSLYEKINVTAKLF
+399 
-413 FPDEATLSLDKG
+413 
-425 LAILFGQLDTIEPT
+425 
-439 MSGKLLRWI
+439 
-448 MQLLK
+448 QLLEWAIAMLK
-453 HVASNA
+453 LMAQGHANTNGETTGQDNQLTSEA
-459 KDIDDQFFKES
+459 
-470 LFKVYTI
+470 LFRTYTVV
-477 INRLY
+477 NRLLELVNNG
-482 DLVSSSD
+482 DLD
-489 LVVDVITIQR
+489 VDRRTMMR
-499 LLRQILQTTSIPFH
+499 LYGEIVRTTSIPFH
-513 GEPAV
+513 GEPVV

-528 RNIDFD
+528 RNLDFE
-534 HLLILS
+534 HLLVLS

-554 FIPYS
+554 FIPYNV
-559 IRKAHGLTTIDN
+559 RKAHGLTTIDN
-571 KVAIYAYY
+571 KVSIYAYY
-579 FYRLLQR
+579 FYRLMQR
-586 ATDITVVYNNS
+586 AEDITIVYNNAADVTS
-597 SNGLVTGEMSRFM
+597 TGEMSRFM

-716 KIYDRVIDAYKSNT
+716 KIYERVIAAYKSRT

-857 VDESPMNREKLE
+857 VDESPMMNPEKLE

-895 VTDVSKYR
+895 VTNVSKFR
-903 EEFMNTVEQIIAEI
+903 EEFMNIVEQIIAEI

-938 CNLCGV
+938 SNLCGV

>member
-1 MRTFL
+1 MKTFL
-6 EYVAEDIIS
+6 EYVAEDIIN
-15 KYGSDLAHTAV
+15 KYGTNLSRTAV
-26 IFPNKRARLFF
+26 VFPNKRAALFLNEHLVRL
-37 NEYLAR
+37 A
-43 QVEGTMW
+43 GKPIW
-50 SPTYLTI
+50 SPSYITI
-57 SELFRSHSRLTTAD
+57 SELFRRHTQLVTGD
-71 PIKLICDLHKSFVS
+71 QIKLICDLYKTYTE
-85 VTGTKESL
+85 VTESDETL
-93 DHFYSW
+93 DHFYGW
-99 GQIMLADFDDIDK
+99 GQVMLADFDDIDK
-112 NMADAA
+112 NMADANKV
-118 QIFKNVGDIHELDD
+118 FCNLRDLHELDD
-132 ISYLSEDQ
+132 VSYLSPEQ
-140 LNMLKRFFSNF
+140 VETLKLFFSNF
-151 SENKS
+151 SEDKTT
-156 SELKRRFIELWSRF
+156 ELKKRFMKIWSRF
-170 NDIYTDF
+170 GDIY
-177 NNRLYNQGLAY
+177 RLYNERLEAQGIAY

-194 KVANDDSISYD
+194 KVATDDSVDFD
-205 FDRYIFVGFNLL
+205 FDRYIFVGFNVL
-217 QRVEQKLF
+217 QRVEQLLFSKLQ
-225 KRLKDAGKG
+225 KMGKAK
-234 FFYWDFDHYYMPG
+234 FYWDFDDYYLATKKGHVNP
-247 KSSRTTNEAGH
+247 SEAGH
-258 YISSYLADFPNELNI
+258 YIKQYLPYFTNELDTSDADI
-273 NDEAVY
+273 Y
-279 NNFSKPKS
+279 RNFRKAKKITYASATTEDVQAR
-287 ISYVAASTEN
+287 YVG
-297 IQAAYS
+297 
-303 SQWLKEGKR
+303 QWLKEGNR
-312 IADGR
+312 INDGR
-317 RTAIVMCN
+317 KTAVVMCD
-325 EGLLQALV
+325 EALLQSV
-333 HNIPTEVGKI
+333 IHSIPEEVNDI
-343 NITTGYPL
+343 NVTTGYPL
-351 AQSPFCSFLSS
+351 QQTHFASLLEDIAAQHT
-362 LISLRCEGYM
+362 EDYDN
-372 ESRKRYR
+372 K
-379 LRFVNAVLR
+379 
-388 HPYMRYVSDLH
+388 
-399 SSLYEKINVTAKLF
+399 
-413 FPDEATLSLDKG
+413 
-425 LAILFGQLDTIEPT
+425 
-439 MSGKLLRWI
+439 
-448 MQLLK
+448 QLLEWAIAMLK
-453 HVASNA
+453 LMAQGHANTNGETTGQDNQLTSEA
-459 KDIDDQFFKES
+459 
-470 LFKVYTI
+470 LFRTYTVV
-477 INRLY
+477 NRLLELVNNG
-482 DLVSSSD
+482 DLD
-489 LVVDVITIQR
+489 VDRRTMMR
-499 LLRQILQTTSIPFH
+499 LYGEIVRTTSIPFH
-513 GEPAV
+513 GEPVV

-528 RNIDFD
+528 RNLDFE
-534 HLLILS
+534 HLLVLS

-554 FIPYS
+554 FIPYNV
-559 IRKAHGLTTIDN
+559 RKAHGLTTIDN
-571 KVAIYAYY
+571 KVSIYAYY
-579 FYRLLQR
+579 FYRLMQR
-586 ATDITVVYNNS
+586 AEDITIVYNNAADVTS
-597 SNGLVTGEMSRFM
+597 TGEMSRFM

-716 KIYDRVIDAYKSNT
+716 KIYERVIAAYKSHT

-857 VDESPMNREKLE
+857 VDESPMMNPEKLE

-903 EEFMNTVEQIIAEI
+903 EEFMNIVEQIIAEI

-938 CNLCGV
+938 SNLCGV

>member
-1 MRTFL
+1 MKTFL
-6 EYVAEDIIS
+6 EYVAEDIIN
-15 KYGSDLAHTAV
+15 KYGTNLSHTAV
-26 IFPNKRARLFF
+26 VFPNKRAALFLNEHLVRL
-37 NEYLAR
+37 A
-43 QVEGTMW
+43 GKPIW
-50 SPTYLTI
+50 SPSYITI
-57 SELFRSHSRLTTAD
+57 SELFRRHTQLVTGD
-71 PIKLICDLHKSFVS
+71 QIKLICDLYKTYTE
-85 VTGTKESL
+85 VTESDETL
-93 DHFYSW
+93 DHFYGW
-99 GQIMLADFDDIDK
+99 GQVMLADFDDIDK
-112 NMADAA
+112 NMADANKV
-118 QIFKNVGDIHELDD
+118 FCNLRDLHELDD
-132 ISYLSEDQ
+132 VSYLSPEQ
-140 LNMLKRFFSNF
+140 VETLKLFFSNF
-151 SENKS
+151 SEDKTT
-156 SELKRRFIELWSRF
+156 ELKKRFMKIWSRF
-170 NDIYTDF
+170 GDIY
-177 NNRLYNQGLAY
+177 RLYNERLEAQGIAY

-194 KVANDDSISYD
+194 KVATDDSVDFD
-205 FDRYIFVGFNLL
+205 FDRYIFVGFNVL
-217 QRVEQKLF
+217 QRVEQLLFSKLQ
-225 KRLKDAGKG
+225 KMGKAK
-234 FFYWDFDHYYMPG
+234 FYWDFDDYYLATKKGHVNP
-247 KSSRTTNEAGH
+247 SEAGH
-258 YISSYLADFPNELNI
+258 YIKQYLPYFTNELDTSDADI
-273 NDEAVY
+273 Y
-279 NNFSKPKS
+279 RNFRKAKKITYASATTEDVQAR
-287 ISYVAASTEN
+287 YVG
-297 IQAAYS
+297 
-303 SQWLKEGKR
+303 QWLKEGNR
-312 IADGR
+312 INDGR
-317 RTAIVMCN
+317 KTAVVMCD
-325 EGLLQALV
+325 EALLQSV
-333 HNIPTEVGKI
+333 IHSIPEEVNDI
-343 NITTGYPL
+343 NVTTGYPL
-351 AQSPFCSFLSS
+351 QQTHFASLLEDIAAQHT
-362 LISLRCEGYM
+362 EDYDN
-372 ESRKRYR
+372 K
-379 LRFVNAVLR
+379 
-388 HPYMRYVSDLH
+388 
-399 SSLYEKINVTAKLF
+399 
-413 FPDEATLSLDKG
+413 
-425 LAILFGQLDTIEPT
+425 
-439 MSGKLLRWI
+439 
-448 MQLLK
+448 QLLEWAIAMLK
-453 HVASNA
+453 LMAQGHANTNGETTGQDNQLTSEA
-459 KDIDDQFFKES
+459 
-470 LFKVYTI
+470 LFRTYTVV
-477 INRLY
+477 NRLLELVNNG
-482 DLVSSSD
+482 DLD
-489 LVVDVITIQR
+489 VDRRTMMR
-499 LLRQILQTTSIPFH
+499 LYGEIVRTTSIPFH
-513 GEPAV
+513 GEPVV

-528 RNIDFD
+528 RNLDFE
-534 HLLILS
+534 HLLVLS

-554 FIPYS
+554 FIPYNV
-559 IRKAHGLTTIDN
+559 RKAHGLTTIDN
-571 KVAIYAYY
+571 KVSIYAYY
-579 FYRLLQR
+579 FYRLMQR
-586 ATDITVVYNNS
+586 AEDITIVYNNAADVTS
-597 SNGLVTGEMSRFM
+597 TGEMSRFM

-716 KIYDRVIDAYKSNT
+716 KIYERVIAAYKSRT

-839 NNKKNDG
+839 NNKRNDG

-857 VDESPMNREKLE
+857 VDESPIMNPEKLE

-880 AGKDFDPTVVYEKEK
+880 AGKDFVPTVVYEKEK
-895 VTDVSKYR
+895 VTDVSKFR

-938 CNLCGV
+938 SNLCGV

>member
-1 MRTFL
+1 MKTFL
-6 EYVAEDIIS
+6 EYVAEDIIN
-15 KYGSDLAHTAV
+15 KYGTNLSRTAV
-26 IFPNKRARLFF
+26 VFPNKRAALFLNEHLVRL
-37 NEYLAR
+37 A
-43 QVEGTMW
+43 GKPIW
-50 SPTYLTI
+50 SPSYITI
-57 SELFRSHSRLTTAD
+57 SELFRRHTQLVTGD
-71 PIKLICDLHKSFVS
+71 QIKLICDLYKTYTE
-85 VTGTKESL
+85 VTESDETL
-93 DHFYSW
+93 DHFYGW
-99 GQIMLADFDDIDK
+99 GQVMLADFDDIDK
-112 NMADAA
+112 NMADANKV
-118 QIFKNVGDIHELDD
+118 FCNLRDLHELDD
-132 ISYLSEDQ
+132 VSYLSPEQ
-140 LNMLKRFFSNF
+140 VETLKLFFSNF
-151 SENKS
+151 SEDKTT
-156 SELKRRFIELWSRF
+156 ELKKRFMKIWSRF
-170 NDIYTDF
+170 GDIY
-177 NNRLYNQGLAY
+177 RLYNERLEAQGIAY

-194 KVANDDSISYD
+194 KVATDDSLDFD
-205 FDRYIFVGFNLL
+205 FDRYIFVGFNVL
-217 QRVEQKLF
+217 QRVEQLLFSKLQ
-225 KRLKDAGKG
+225 KMGKAK
-234 FFYWDFDHYYMPG
+234 FYWDFDDYYLATKTGHVNP
-247 KSSRTTNEAGH
+247 SEAGH
-258 YISSYLADFPNELNI
+258 YIKQYLPYFTNELNTSDADI
-273 NDEAVY
+273 Y
-279 NNFSKPKS
+279 RNFRKAKKITYASATTEDVQAR
-287 ISYVAASTEN
+287 YVG
-297 IQAAYS
+297 
-303 SQWLKEGKR
+303 QWLKEGNR
-312 IADGR
+312 IDDGR
-317 RTAIVMCN
+317 KTAVVMCD
-325 EGLLQALV
+325 EALLQSV
-333 HNIPTEVGKI
+333 IHSIPEEVNDI
-343 NITTGYPL
+343 NVTTGYPL
-351 AQSPFCSFLSS
+351 QQTHFASLLEDIAAQHTDD
-362 LISLRCEGYM
+362 YDN
-372 ESRKRYR
+372 K
-379 LRFVNAVLR
+379 
-388 HPYMRYVSDLH
+388 
-399 SSLYEKINVTAKLF
+399 
-413 FPDEATLSLDKG
+413 
-425 LAILFGQLDTIEPT
+425 
-439 MSGKLLRWI
+439 
-448 MQLLK
+448 QLLEWAIAMLK
-453 HVASNA
+453 LMAQGHADTNCETTGQDNQLTSEA
-459 KDIDDQFFKES
+459 
-470 LFKVYTI
+470 LFRTYTVV
-477 INRLY
+477 NRLLELVNNG
-482 DLVSSSD
+482 DLD
-489 LVVDVITIQR
+489 VDRRTMMR
-499 LLRQILQTTSIPFH
+499 LYGEIVRTTSIPFH
-513 GEPAV
+513 GEPVV

-528 RNIDFD
+528 RNLDFE
-534 HLLILS
+534 HLLVLS

-554 FIPYS
+554 FIPYNV
-559 IRKAHGLTTIDN
+559 RKAHGLTTIDN
-571 KVAIYAYY
+571 KVSIYAYY
-579 FYRLLQR
+579 FYRLMQR
-586 ATDITVVYNNS
+586 AEDITIVYNNAADVTS
-597 SNGLVTGEMSRFM
+597 TGEMSRFM

-625 LSLPQEAGST
+625 LSLPQEVGST

-716 KIYDRVIDAYKSNT
+716 KIYERVIAAYKSRT

-825 GVRRIRVIDYKTGK
+825 GVKRIRVIDYKTGK

-857 VDESPMNREKLE
+857 VDESPIMNPGKLE

-895 VTDVSKYR
+895 VTNVSKFR

-938 CNLCGV
+938 INLCGV